1 MIYIPKWRPVR
12 RRGSILC
19 AITQH
24 GWKEI
29 SSMKRTTKKTL
40 FVFVLIAAMM
50 LSIFPAAAFAEGAAA
65 VEPAAQTEQQP
76 EKDAAPA
83 AKDDGAK
90 PAEPAKGDG
99 AKPAEP
105 VKDGENKAEPVKN
118 DEKPV
123 VVEGKDGEKPA
134 DPALKDGEEKGEPEE
149 KDDGEEP
156 VKEEEKAQ
164 DEKSAPVV
172 SNADAFVAAVAALQM
187 PEDVKALTDEEC
199 QTLAAQI
206 NNLFVMYSQLSEED
220 LALPEVQAAAAA
232 LNAASAAL
240 DACNTA
246 EVLLSATRANSSV
259 PLTLTV
265 SSYSAPF
272 INGSTGEHTVGSYKA
287 SKYIKRSDVGSDNS
301 SGSATAR
308 FVGSNETGWTL
319 VIDVEVGNYKETW
332 TTNARITNKDM
343 SAATGSVTFG
353 LSFNTAGGT
362 STYIHISGGK
372 DLPAPDVAAILNYDA
387 NGGTGAPDSE
397 SKPGPKGSSATFTVS
412 SITPTRDGYTFKGW
426 NTKADGSGMEYKAGN
441 SISVAY
447 GSTTTLYAQWEETPG
462 PSPDPG
468 GDDDKQEATLVFGPN
483 AGTDTVDNMP
493 SDMTDTPKAGETSVA
508 FPIPTTIPTREGY
521 EVKHWNT
528 KDDDSG
534 DTYERGATINVPVG
548 TTGTLYAIW
557 GDKNPDTDLLETKLI
572 YDANAA
578 DAVNVDPA
586 VVTQNVARG
595 ENAKFT
601 VTSAEPTRDGYTFTG
616 WSDTADGAVAYTSGA
631 IVEVEPGDSKTI
643 YAVWVKN
650 VKLEIIYV
658 GNAPDAANV
667 PAADVKWVAPGESY
681 TFTIANGPTR
691 PGYRFVEW
699 NTADNGTGD
708 SIKPG
713 QTTRLY
719 AGETGYSKTYYA
731 KWEKATDEAALDFE
745 PNANGDTSVGNM
757 PSKMTDTVDKGTN
770 AQFTVPTA
778 PPTRA
783 GYVFKHW
790 NTAVDDSGDT
800 RAPGSTIEV
809 PAGTTTILYAQWATG
824 MNTTLVYDANLGT
837 GAPDAESKDVA
848 GGTDGE
854 FIVSDV
860 EPTRYGYKFVGWT
873 ENSDGSGQKYKNPD
887 TIKIPAGQT
896 KTIYAQWELELTQME
911 VPVTLQV
918 IFNGID
924 SLPTDFAY
932 SVTGADG
939 NVALKGTLTKAGE
952 VAGGTSHMYYYVTD
966 GPVTLDVDRDYT
978 FTFTQR
984 GYQVDGY
991 TWSGNVTET
1000 LTGKVLPENRE
1011 NGLVLTI
1018 VNNYTKEEVTPIDWG
1033 KLGISKSV
1041 SPTGPVKPG
1050 TTLTYTITVT
1060 NNTGADLDSVV
1071 VYDKLDR
1078 HLTFVS
1084 ATGAGSYSTRTCF
1097 WTVAPLANGDS
1108 ATLVIQATVNAGTA
1122 DKTVIYNTASVLAA
1136 SAGNEDL
1143 KVGSGPSASA
1153 NVAVT
1158 NPSSGTWGGTTW
1170 GKGVQTG
1177 DDANL
1182 GLWIAA
1188 MIVSFL
1194 CVAAL
1199 VYVNRK
1205 RIFKGKANNK

>member
-1 MIYIPKWRPVR
+1 MIYIPEWRHVR

-118 DEKPV
+118 DEKSV

-134 DPALKDGEEKGEPEE
+134 DPELKDGEEKGEPEE
-149 KDDGEEP
+149 KNDGEEP
-156 VKEEEKAQ
+156 VKEEENTGAAPKTPEEENG
-164 DEKSAPVV
+164 DEKAEEEKDVPAVSDAVRAFLAAASA
-172 SNADAFVAAVAALQM
+172 FTM
-187 PEDVKALTDEEC
+187 PEDVMALTDEEC

-206 NNLFVMYSQLSEED
+206 NDLFVMYSQLSEED
-220 LALPEVQAAAAA
+220 RALPEVQTVAAA
-232 LNAASAAL
+232 LEAAYGAL
-240 DACNTA
+240 DGNTE

-272 INGSTGEHTVGSYKA
+272 INGGTGEHTVGSYKA
-287 SKYIKRSDVGSDNS
+287 YKNISRSAVGSDNS

-372 DLPAPDVAAILNYDA
+372 DLPKPSPSPSPSPSPTPTPTPIPSSTPTPIPSSTPTPTPSTSPSPAPVVKATLNYDG
-387 NGGTGAPDSE
+387 NGAGVTNVPPSE
-397 SKPGPKGSSATFTVS
+397 SKDVEPNTFAEFTVS
-412 SITPTRDGYTFKGW
+412 STVPERAGYTFKGW
-426 NTKADGSGMEYKAGN
+426 NTEADGSGASYSAGATVKVFAGT
-441 SISVAY
+441 SE
-447 GSTTTLYAQWEETPG
+447 TLYAQWDE
-462 PSPDPG
+462 
-468 GDDDKQEATLVFGPN
+468 DKQEATLVFGPN

-493 SDMTDTPKAGETSVA
+493 SDMTDTPKARETSVA

-521 EVKHWNT
+521 EFKHWNT

-557 GDKNPDTDLLETKLI
+557 GDKSPETDKDYAHLVYDGNGGTDTVTNVPASATS
-572 YDANAA
+572 DAGNVGTNHEFTVS
-578 DAVNVDPA
+578 DAVPV
-586 VVTQNVARG
+586 R
-595 ENAKFT
+595 E
-601 VTSAEPTRDGYTFTG
+601 GYTFKG
-616 WSDTADGAVAYTSGA
+616 WKDDSGKDYKA
-631 IVEVEPGDSKTI
+631 GNTIEVPYGETTTLK
-643 YAVWVKN
+643 AVWVKN
-650 VKLEIIYV
+650 VKLEIIYD
-658 GNAPDAANV
+658 GNAADAENV
-667 PAADVKWVAPGESY
+667 PAADVEWVAPGESY

-713 QTTRLY
+713 QTTLLH

-731 KWEKATDEAALDFE
+731 KWE
-745 PNANGDTSVGNM
+745 P
-757 PSKMTDTVDKGTN
+757 
-770 AQFTVPTA
+770 
-778 PPTRA
+778 
-783 GYVFKHW
+783 
-790 NTAVDDSGDT
+790 
-800 RAPGSTIEV
+800 
-809 PAGTTTILYAQWATG
+809 
-824 MNTTLVYDANLGT
+824 
-837 GAPDAESKDVA
+837 
-848 GGTDGE
+848 
-854 FIVSDV
+854 
-860 EPTRYGYKFVGWT
+860 
-873 ENSDGSGQKYKNPD
+873 
-887 TIKIPAGQT
+887 
-896 KTIYAQWELELTQME
+896 
-911 VPVTLQV
+911 
-918 IFNGID
+918 
-924 SLPTDFAY
+924 
-932 SVTGADG
+932 
-939 NVALKGTLTKAGE
+939 
-952 VAGGTSHMYYYVTD
+952 
-966 GPVTLDVDRDYT
+966 
-978 FTFTQR
+978 
-984 GYQVDGY
+984 
-991 TWSGNVTET
+991 
-1000 LTGKVLPENRE
+1000 
-1011 NGLVLTI
+1011 
-1018 VNNYTKEEVTPIDWG
+1018 EEVTPVDWG

-1097 WTVAPLANGDS
+1097 WTVAPLANGAS
-1108 ATLVIQATVNAGTA
+1108 AALVIQATVNAGTA

-1136 SAGNEDL
+1136 SSGNEDL

-1153 NVAVT
+1153 NAAVT
-1158 NPSSGTWGGTTW
+1158 NPGSGTWGGTTW

>member
-1 MIYIPKWRPVR
+1 MR

-118 DEKPV
+118 DEKSV

-134 DPALKDGEEKGEPEE
+134 DPELKDGEEKGEPEV
-149 KDDGEEP
+149 KNDGEEP
-156 VKEEEKAQ
+156 VKEEENTGAAPKTPEEENG
-164 DEKSAPVV
+164 DEKAEEEKDVPAVSDAVRAFLAAASA
-172 SNADAFVAAVAALQM
+172 FTM
-187 PEDVKALTDEEC
+187 PEDVMALTDEEC

-206 NNLFVMYSQLSEED
+206 NDLFVMYSQLSEED
-220 LALPEVQAAAAA
+220 RALPEVQTVAAA
-232 LNAASAAL
+232 LEAAYGAL
-240 DACNTA
+240 DGNTE

-272 INGSTGEHTVGSYKA
+272 INGGTGEHTVGSYKA

-372 DLPAPDVAAILNYDA
+372 DLPKPSPSPSPSPSPTPTPTPIPSSTPTPIPSSTPTPTPSTSPSPAPVVKATLNYDG
-387 NGGTGAPDSE
+387 NGAGVTNVPPSE
-397 SKPGPKGSSATFTVS
+397 SKDVEPNTFAEFTVS
-412 SITPTRDGYTFKGW
+412 STVPERAGYTFKGW
-426 NTKADGSGMEYKAGN
+426 NTEADGSGASYSAGAT
-441 SISVAY
+441 VKVFA
-447 GSTTTLYAQWEETPG
+447 GTRETLYAQWDE
-462 PSPDPG
+462 
-468 GDDDKQEATLVFGPN
+468 DKQEATLVFGPN
-483 AGTDTVDNMP
+483 AGTDTVNDMP

-521 EVKHWNT
+521 EFKHWNT

-586 VVTQNVARG
+586 VDTKYVARG

-650 VKLEIIYV
+650 VKLEIIYN
-658 GNAPDAANV
+658 GNAADAENV
-667 PAADVKWVAPGESY
+667 PAADVEWVEPNGSFV
-681 TFTIANGPTR
+681 FTIAEGPTR

-713 QTTRLY
+713 QTTLLH
-719 AGETGYSKTYYA
+719 AGEKGYSKTYYA
-731 KWEKATDEAALDFE
+731 KWE
-745 PNANGDTSVGNM
+745 P
-757 PSKMTDTVDKGTN
+757 
-770 AQFTVPTA
+770 
-778 PPTRA
+778 
-783 GYVFKHW
+783 
-790 NTAVDDSGDT
+790 
-800 RAPGSTIEV
+800 
-809 PAGTTTILYAQWATG
+809 
-824 MNTTLVYDANLGT
+824 
-837 GAPDAESKDVA
+837 
-848 GGTDGE
+848 
-854 FIVSDV
+854 
-860 EPTRYGYKFVGWT
+860 
-873 ENSDGSGQKYKNPD
+873 
-887 TIKIPAGQT
+887 
-896 KTIYAQWELELTQME
+896 
-911 VPVTLQV
+911 
-918 IFNGID
+918 
-924 SLPTDFAY
+924 
-932 SVTGADG
+932 
-939 NVALKGTLTKAGE
+939 
-952 VAGGTSHMYYYVTD
+952 
-966 GPVTLDVDRDYT
+966 
-978 FTFTQR
+978 
-984 GYQVDGY
+984 
-991 TWSGNVTET
+991 
-1000 LTGKVLPENRE
+1000 
-1011 NGLVLTI
+1011 
-1018 VNNYTKEEVTPIDWG
+1018 EEVTPVDWG

-1084 ATGAGSYSTRTCF
+1084 ATGTGSYSTLTGF
-1097 WTVAPLANGDS
+1097 WNVGALANGAS
-1108 ATLVIQATVNAGTA
+1108 AALVIKATVNAGTA

-1136 SAGNEDL
+1136 SSGNEAL

-1158 NPSSGTWGGTTW
+1158 NPGSGTWGGTTW

>member
-1 MIYIPKWRPVR
+1 MIYVPEWRHVR

-83 AKDDGAK
+83 ANDDGAK

-118 DEKPV
+118 DEKSV

-134 DPALKDGEEKGEPEE
+134 DPELKDGKEKGEPEV
-149 KDDGEEP
+149 KNDGEEP
-156 VKEEEKAQ
+156 VKEEENTGAAPKTPEEENG
-164 DEKSAPVV
+164 DEKAEEEKDVPAVSDAVRAFLAAASA
-172 SNADAFVAAVAALQM
+172 FTM
-187 PEDVKALTDEEC
+187 PEDVMELTDEEC
-199 QTLAAQI
+199 MTLAAQI
-206 NNLFVMYSQLSEED
+206 KDLFVMYSQLSAED
-220 LALPEVQAAAAA
+220 LALPEVQAAAAV
-232 LNAASAAL
+232 LKAAYDDL
-240 DACNTA
+240 YGNTA
-246 EVLLSATRANSSV
+246 EVLLSATRANTPYNSV
-259 PLTLTV
+259 PLALHV
-265 SSYSAPF
+265 SGNYYSP
-272 INGSTGEHTVGSYKA
+272 STGGHTVKGYDA
-287 SKYIKRSDVGSDNS
+287 TKYIKRTDACSGNDINA

-319 VIDVEVGNYKETW
+319 YIDVVVGNYKATW
-332 TTNARITNKDM
+332 TTNAKIYNKDM
-343 SAATGSVTFG
+343 SKATGSVTFG
-353 LSFNTAGGT
+353 MSWDTSRGT
-362 STYIHISGGK
+362 STSIWIDGAK
-372 DLPAPDVAAILNYDA
+372 DLVNATLKYDG
-387 NGGTGAPDSE
+387 NGGTDTVTDVPNSE
-397 SKPGPKGSSATFTVS
+397 SKSGSKGDNATFTVS
-412 SITPTRDGYTFKGW
+412 STTPTRDGYTFKGW
-426 NTKADGSGMEYKAGN
+426 NTKADGSGTAYEAGKT
-441 SISVAY
+441 ISVAY

-468 GDDDKQEATLVFGPN
+468 GDDDKKETKLEFKPN

-521 EVKHWNT
+521 
-528 KDDDSG
+528 
-534 DTYERGATINVPVG
+534 
-548 TTGTLYAIW
+548 
-557 GDKNPDTDLLETKLI
+557 
-572 YDANAA
+572 
-578 DAVNVDPA
+578 
-586 VVTQNVARG
+586 
-595 ENAKFT
+595 
-601 VTSAEPTRDGYTFTG
+601 
-616 WSDTADGAVAYTSGA
+616 
-631 IVEVEPGDSKTI
+631 
-643 YAVWVKN
+643 
-650 VKLEIIYV
+650 
-658 GNAPDAANV
+658 
-667 PAADVKWVAPGESY
+667 
-681 TFTIANGPTR
+681 
-691 PGYRFVEW
+691 
-699 NTADNGTGD
+699 
-708 SIKPG
+708 
-713 QTTRLY
+713 
-719 AGETGYSKTYYA
+719 
-731 KWEKATDEAALDFE
+731 
-745 PNANGDTSVGNM
+745 
-757 PSKMTDTVDKGTN
+757 
-770 AQFTVPTA
+770 
-778 PPTRA
+778 
-783 GYVFKHW
+783 VFKHW
-790 NTAVDDSGDT
+790 NTAANDSGDT
-800 RAPGSTIEV
+800 REPGSMIEV
-809 PAGTTTILYAQWATG
+809 PAGTTTILYAQWVTG
-824 MNTTLVYDANLGT
+824 MNTTLMYDANHGT
-837 GAPDAESKDVA
+837 GAPNAESKDVA
-848 GGTDGE
+848 EGTDGE
-854 FIVSDV
+854 FIISDV
-860 EPTRYGYKFVGWT
+860 EPTRYGYKFAGWT
-873 ENSDGSGQKYKNPD
+873 ENSDGSGQKYQKDD

-911 VPVTLQV
+911 VPVKLQV
-918 IFNGID
+918 IFNGLD
-924 SLPTDFAY
+924 SLPSDFAY

-1018 VNNYTKEEVTPIDWG
+1018 VNNYTKEEVTPVDWG

-1158 NPSSGTWGGTTW
+1158 NPGSGTWGGTTW

>member
-1 MIYIPKWRPVR
+1 MIYIPKWRHVR

-83 AKDDGAK
+83 ANDDGAK

-118 DEKPV
+118 DEKSV

-156 VKEEEKAQ
+156 VKEEENTGAAPKTPEEENG
-164 DEKSAPVV
+164 DEKAEEEKDVPAVSDAVRAFLAAASA
-172 SNADAFVAAVAALQM
+172 FTM

-206 NNLFVMYSQLSEED
+206 NDLFVMYSQLSEED
-220 LALPEVQAAAAA
+220 RALPEVQAAAAA
-232 LNAASAAL
+232 LKAAYAAL
-240 DACNTA
+240 DARNTA

-287 SKYIKRSDVGSDNS
+287 SKNIKRSDVGSDNS

-343 SAATGSVTFG
+343 SAATGYVTFG
-353 LSFNTAGGT
+353 LSFNTSGGT
-362 STYIHISGGK
+362 SMYIPISGGK
-372 DLPAPDVAAILNYDA
+372 DLPKPSPTPGPTPTPTPIPSSTPTPIPSSTPTPTPSTSPSPAPVVKATLNYDG
-387 NGGTGAPDSE
+387 NGAGVTNVPPSE
-397 SKPGPKGSSATFTVS
+397 SKDVEPNTFAEFTVS
-412 SITPTRDGYTFKGW
+412 STVPERAGYTFKGW
-426 NTKADGSGMEYKAGN
+426 NTKADGSGASYSA
-441 SISVAY
+441 S
-447 GSTTTLYAQWEETPG
+447 
-462 PSPDPG
+462 
-468 GDDDKQEATLVFGPN
+468 ATVKVF
-483 AGTDTVDNMP
+483 AGT
-493 SDMTDTPKAGETSVA
+493 SET
-508 FPIPTTIPTREGY
+508 
-521 EVKHWNT
+521 
-528 KDDDSG
+528 
-534 DTYERGATINVPVG
+534 
-548 TTGTLYAIW
+548 L
-557 GDKNPDTDLLETKLI
+557 
-572 YDANAA
+572 
-578 DAVNVDPA
+578 
-586 VVTQNVARG
+586 
-595 ENAKFT
+595 
-601 VTSAEPTRDGYTFTG
+601 
-616 WSDTADGAVAYTSGA
+616 
-631 IVEVEPGDSKTI
+631 

-650 VKLEIIYV
+650 VKLEIIYN
-658 GNAPDAANV
+658 GNAADAENV
-667 PAADVKWVAPGESY
+667 PAADVKWVEPNGSFV
-681 TFTIANGPTR
+681 FTIAEGPTR

-713 QTTRLY
+713 QTTLLY

-731 KWEKATDEAALDFE
+731 KWEKATDEAALDFD

-757 PSKMTDTVDKGTN
+757 PSKMTDMVDKGTN

-778 PPTRA
+778 PPTRE

-790 NTAVDDSGDT
+790 NTAADDSGDT
-800 RAPGSTIEV
+800 REPGSMIEV
-809 PAGTTTILYAQWATG
+809 PAGTTTILYAQWVTG
-824 MNTTLVYDANLGT
+824 MNTTLMYDANLGT

-848 GGTDGE
+848 EGTDGE

-860 EPTRYGYKFVGWT
+860 EPTRYGYKFAGWT
-873 ENSDGSGQKYKNPD
+873 ENSNGSGQKYQKYD

-952 VAGGTSHMYYYVTD
+952 ALIGTSHAYYYVTD
-966 GPVTLDVDRDYT
+966 APVKLDVDKDYT
-978 FTFTQR
+978 FNFTQS
-984 GYQVDGY
+984 GYQIDGY

-1000 LTGKVLPENRE
+1000 LTGKVLPENEE
-1011 NGLVLTI
+1011 NGLILTI
-1018 VNNYTKEEVTPIDWG
+1018 VNNYTKEEVTPVDWG

-1041 SPTGPVKPG
+1041 SPAGPVKPG

-1084 ATGAGSYSTRTCF
+1084 ATGTGSYSTLTGF
-1097 WTVAPLANGDS
+1097 WNVGALANGAS
-1108 ATLVIQATVNAGTA
+1108 AALVIKATVNAGTA

-1136 SAGNEDL
+1136 SSGNEDL

-1158 NPSSGTWGGTTW
+1158 NPGSGTWGGTTW

>member
-1 MIYIPKWRPVR
+1 MIYIPEWRHVR

-118 DEKPV
+118 DEKSV

-156 VKEEEKAQ
+156 VKEEENTGDAPKTPEEENG
-164 DEKSAPVV
+164 DEKAKDEKDVPAVSDAVRAFLAAASA
-172 SNADAFVAAVAALQM
+172 FTM

-206 NNLFVMYSQLSEED
+206 KDLFVMYLQLSEED
-220 LALPEVQAAAAA
+220 LALPEVQAAAAV
-232 LNAASAAL
+232 LNAAYAAL
-240 DACNTA
+240 DARNTA

-272 INGSTGEHTVGSYKA
+272 INGGTGEHTVGSYKA
-287 SKYIKRSDVGSDNS
+287 YKNISRSAVGSDNS

-372 DLPAPDVAAILNYDA
+372 DLPKPSPSPSPSPSPTPTPTPIPSSTPTPTPSTSPSPAPVVKATLNYDG
-387 NGGTGAPDSE
+387 NGAGVTNVPPSE
-397 SKPGPKGSSATFTVS
+397 SKDVEPNTFAEFTVS
-412 SITPTRDGYTFKGW
+412 STVPERAGYTFKGW
-426 NTKADGSGMEYKAGN
+426 NTKADGSGLSYSAGDTVKVFAGT
-441 SISVAY
+441 SE
-447 GSTTTLYAQWEETPG
+447 TLYAQWDE
-462 PSPDPG
+462 
-468 GDDDKQEATLVFGPN
+468 DKQEATLVFGPN

-521 EVKHWNT
+521 EFKHWNT

-534 DTYERGATINVPVG
+534 DTYERGATIDVPVG

-557 GDKNPDTDLLETKLI
+557 GDKSPETDKDYAHLVYDGNGGTDTVTNVPASATS
-572 YDANAA
+572 DAGNVGTNHEFTVS
-578 DAVNVDPA
+578 DAVPV
-586 VVTQNVARG
+586 R
-595 ENAKFT
+595 E
-601 VTSAEPTRDGYTFTG
+601 GYTFKG
-616 WSDTADGAVAYTSGA
+616 WKDDNGKDYKAGNT
-631 IVEVEPGDSKTI
+631 IEVPYGETTTLK
-643 YAVWVKN
+643 AQWVKN
-650 VKLEIIYV
+650 VTLEIIYD

-713 QTTRLY
+713 QTTLLH

-731 KWEKATDEAALDFE
+731 KWE
-745 PNANGDTSVGNM
+745 P
-757 PSKMTDTVDKGTN
+757 
-770 AQFTVPTA
+770 
-778 PPTRA
+778 
-783 GYVFKHW
+783 
-790 NTAVDDSGDT
+790 
-800 RAPGSTIEV
+800 
-809 PAGTTTILYAQWATG
+809 
-824 MNTTLVYDANLGT
+824 
-837 GAPDAESKDVA
+837 
-848 GGTDGE
+848 
-854 FIVSDV
+854 
-860 EPTRYGYKFVGWT
+860 
-873 ENSDGSGQKYKNPD
+873 
-887 TIKIPAGQT
+887 
-896 KTIYAQWELELTQME
+896 
-911 VPVTLQV
+911 
-918 IFNGID
+918 
-924 SLPTDFAY
+924 
-932 SVTGADG
+932 
-939 NVALKGTLTKAGE
+939 
-952 VAGGTSHMYYYVTD
+952 
-966 GPVTLDVDRDYT
+966 
-978 FTFTQR
+978 
-984 GYQVDGY
+984 
-991 TWSGNVTET
+991 
-1000 LTGKVLPENRE
+1000 
-1011 NGLVLTI
+1011 
-1018 VNNYTKEEVTPIDWG
+1018 EEVTPVDWG

-1060 NNTGADLDSVV
+1060 NNTGADLNSVV

-1084 ATGAGSYSTRTCF
+1084 ATGAGSYSTLTDF
-1097 WTVAPLANGDS
+1097 WNVGALANGAS
-1108 ATLVIQATVNAGTA
+1108 AALVIKATVNAGTA

-1136 SAGNEDL
+1136 SSGNEDL

-1158 NPSSGTWGGTTW
+1158 NPGSGTWGGTTW

>member
-1 MIYIPKWRPVR
+1 MIYIPEWRHVR

-118 DEKPV
+118 DEKSV

-134 DPALKDGEEKGEPEE
+134 DPELKDGEEKGEPEE
-149 KDDGEEP
+149 KNDGEEP

-164 DEKSAPVV
+164 DEKNAPVV

-187 PEDVKALTDEEC
+187 PEDVMALTDEEC

-206 NNLFVMYSQLSEED
+206 NDLFVMYLQLSEED
-220 LALPEVQAAAAA
+220 LALPEVQAAAAV
-232 LNAASAAL
+232 LNAAYAAL
-240 DACNTA
+240 DARNTA
-246 EVLLSATRANSSV
+246 EVLAEYNSI
-259 PLTLTV
+259 PLNLTV
-265 SSYSAPF
+265 TCYGAPF
-272 INGSTGEHTVGSYKA
+272 ISGSTGQHTVKEYYHTEHITRDAAGS
-287 SKYIKRSDVGSDNS
+287 RNP
-301 SGSATAR
+301 SGSATGR
-308 FVGSNETGWTL
+308 FIGSNETGWTL
-319 VIDVEVGNYKETW
+319 VIDIAVGNYKTTV

-343 SAATGSVTFG
+343 SAATGTITFG
-353 LSFNTAGGT
+353 MSFGTAGGVGT
-362 STYIHISGGK
+362 TIRIRGAK
-372 DLPAPDVAAILNYDA
+372 DLPKPSPTPSPTPTPTPTPTPIPSSTPTPIPSSTPTPTPSTSPSPAPVVKATLNYDG
-387 NGGTGAPDSE
+387 NGAGVTNVPPSE
-397 SKPGPKGSSATFTVS
+397 SKDVEPNTFAEFTVS
-412 SITPTRDGYTFKGW
+412 STVPERAGYTFKGW
-426 NTKADGSGMEYKAGN
+426 NTKADGSGASYSAGATVKVFAGT
-441 SISVAY
+441 SE
-447 GSTTTLYAQWEETPG
+447 TLYAQWDE
-462 PSPDPG
+462 
-468 GDDDKQEATLVFGPN
+468 DKQEATLVFGPN
-483 AGTDTVDNMP
+483 AGTDTVDNMR

-508 FPIPTTIPTREGY
+508 FPIPTTIPTRERY
-521 EVKHWNT
+521 EFKHWNT

-557 GDKNPDTDLLETKLI
+557 GDKSPDTDLLETKLI

-713 QTTRLY
+713 QTTLLH

-731 KWEKATDEAALDFE
+731 KWE
-745 PNANGDTSVGNM
+745 P
-757 PSKMTDTVDKGTN
+757 
-770 AQFTVPTA
+770 
-778 PPTRA
+778 
-783 GYVFKHW
+783 
-790 NTAVDDSGDT
+790 
-800 RAPGSTIEV
+800 
-809 PAGTTTILYAQWATG
+809 
-824 MNTTLVYDANLGT
+824 
-837 GAPDAESKDVA
+837 
-848 GGTDGE
+848 
-854 FIVSDV
+854 
-860 EPTRYGYKFVGWT
+860 
-873 ENSDGSGQKYKNPD
+873 
-887 TIKIPAGQT
+887 
-896 KTIYAQWELELTQME
+896 
-911 VPVTLQV
+911 
-918 IFNGID
+918 
-924 SLPTDFAY
+924 
-932 SVTGADG
+932 
-939 NVALKGTLTKAGE
+939 
-952 VAGGTSHMYYYVTD
+952 
-966 GPVTLDVDRDYT
+966 
-978 FTFTQR
+978 
-984 GYQVDGY
+984 
-991 TWSGNVTET
+991 
-1000 LTGKVLPENRE
+1000 
-1011 NGLVLTI
+1011 
-1018 VNNYTKEEVTPIDWG
+1018 EEVTPVDWG

-1041 SPTGPVKPG
+1041 SPTGPVKLG

-1084 ATGAGSYSTRTCF
+1084 ATGAGSYSTLTDF
-1097 WTVAPLANGDS
+1097 WNVGALANGAS
-1108 ATLVIQATVNAGTA
+1108 AALVIKATVNAGTA

-1136 SAGNEDL
+1136 SSGNEDL

-1158 NPSSGTWGGTTW
+1158 NPGSGTWGGTTW

>member
-1 MIYIPKWRPVR
+1 
-12 RRGSILC
+12 
-19 AITQH
+19 
-24 GWKEI
+24 
-29 SSMKRTTKKTL
+29 MKRTTKKTL

-118 DEKPV
+118 DEKSV

-156 VKEEEKAQ
+156 VKEEENTGAAPKTPEEENG
-164 DEKSAPVV
+164 DEKAEEEKDVPAVSDAVRAFLAAASA
-172 SNADAFVAAVAALQM
+172 FTM
-187 PEDVKALTDEEC
+187 PEDVMALTDEEC

-206 NNLFVMYSQLSEED
+206 NDLFAMYLQLSEED
-220 LALPEVQAAAAA
+220 LALPEVQAAAAV
-232 LNAASAAL
+232 LKAAYDDL
-240 DACNTA
+240 YGNTA

-272 INGSTGEHTVGSYKA
+272 INGGTGEHTVGSYKA
-287 SKYIKRSDVGSDNS
+287 SKYIQRSDVGSDNS

-319 VIDVEVGNYKETW
+319 VIDVVVGNYKETW

-372 DLPAPDVAAILNYDA
+372 DLPKPSPTPGPTPTPTPTPTPIPSSTPTPIPSSTPTPTPSTSPSPAPVVKATLNYDG
-387 NGGTGAPDSE
+387 NGAGVTNVPPSE
-397 SKPGPKGSSATFTVS
+397 SKDVEPNTLAEFTVS
-412 SITPTRDGYTFKGW
+412 STVPERAGYTFKGW
-426 NTKADGSGMEYKAGN
+426 NTKADGSGLSYSAGDTVKVFAGT
-441 SISVAY
+441 SE
-447 GSTTTLYAQWEETPG
+447 TLYAQWDE
-462 PSPDPG
+462 
-468 GDDDKQEATLVFGPN
+468 DKQEATLVFGPN

-521 EVKHWNT
+521 EFKHWNT

-534 DTYERGATINVPVG
+534 DMYERGATINVPVG

-557 GDKNPDTDLLETKLI
+557 GDKNPDSDLLETKLI

-586 VVTQNVARG
+586 VDTKYVARG

-650 VKLEIIYV
+650 VKLEIIYN
-658 GNAPDAANV
+658 GNAADAENV
-667 PAADVKWVAPGESY
+667 PAADVEWVEPNGSFV
-681 TFTIANGPTR
+681 FTIAEGPTR

-699 NTADNGTGD
+699 NTAENGTGD

-713 QTTRLY
+713 QTTLLH
-719 AGETGYSKTYYA
+719 AGEKGYSKTYYA
-731 KWEKATDEAALDFE
+731 KWE
-745 PNANGDTSVGNM
+745 P
-757 PSKMTDTVDKGTN
+757 
-770 AQFTVPTA
+770 
-778 PPTRA
+778 
-783 GYVFKHW
+783 
-790 NTAVDDSGDT
+790 
-800 RAPGSTIEV
+800 
-809 PAGTTTILYAQWATG
+809 
-824 MNTTLVYDANLGT
+824 
-837 GAPDAESKDVA
+837 
-848 GGTDGE
+848 
-854 FIVSDV
+854 
-860 EPTRYGYKFVGWT
+860 
-873 ENSDGSGQKYKNPD
+873 
-887 TIKIPAGQT
+887 
-896 KTIYAQWELELTQME
+896 
-911 VPVTLQV
+911 
-918 IFNGID
+918 
-924 SLPTDFAY
+924 
-932 SVTGADG
+932 
-939 NVALKGTLTKAGE
+939 
-952 VAGGTSHMYYYVTD
+952 
-966 GPVTLDVDRDYT
+966 
-978 FTFTQR
+978 
-984 GYQVDGY
+984 
-991 TWSGNVTET
+991 
-1000 LTGKVLPENRE
+1000 
-1011 NGLVLTI
+1011 
-1018 VNNYTKEEVTPIDWG
+1018 EEVTPIDWG

-1097 WTVAPLANGDS
+1097 WTVAPLANGAS
-1108 ATLVIQATVNAGTA
+1108 AALVIKATVNAGTA

-1136 SAGNEDL
+1136 SSGNEDL

-1158 NPSSGTWGGTTW
+1158 NPGSGTWGGTTW

>member
-1 MIYIPKWRPVR
+1 MIYIPEWRHVR

-118 DEKPV
+118 DEKSV

-134 DPALKDGEEKGEPEE
+134 DPELKDGEEKGEPEV
-149 KDDGEEP
+149 KNDGEEP

-164 DEKSAPVV
+164 DEKNAPVV

-187 PEDVKALTDEEC
+187 PKDVKALTDEEC

-206 NNLFVMYSQLSEED
+206 NNLFVMYSKLSEED
-220 LALPEVQAAAAA
+220 LALPEVQAAAAV

-319 VIDVEVGNYKETW
+319 VIDVEVGNYKATW

-343 SAATGSVTFG
+343 SAATGYITFG
-353 LSFNTAGGT
+353 LSFSTSGGT
-362 STYIHISGGK
+362 SMYIPISGGK

-397 SKPGPKGSSATFTVS
+397 SESGPKGSSATFTVS
-412 SITPTRDGYTFKGW
+412 SITPTRENYTFKGW
-426 NTKADGSGMEYKAGN
+426 NTKADGSGTAYEAGKT
-441 SISVAY
+441 ISVAY

-468 GDDDKQEATLVFGPN
+468 GDDDKKETKLEFKPN

-521 EVKHWNT
+521 EFKHWNT

-557 GDKNPDTDLLETKLI
+557 GYKNPDTDLLETKLI

-578 DAVNVDPA
+578 DAVNVAPA

-595 ENAKFT
+595 EKAQFI
-601 VTSAEPTRDGYTFTG
+601 VTSDKPTRPGYTFAG
-616 WSDTADGAVAYTSGA
+616 WSIIPDAEVAYNPDSV
-631 IVEVEPGDSKTI
+631 VEVEAGAEMI
-643 YAVWVKN
+643 LYAVWVKN

-713 QTTRLY
+713 QTTLLH
-719 AGETGYSKTYYA
+719 AGEKGYSKTYYA
-731 KWEKATDEAALDFE
+731 KWE
-745 PNANGDTSVGNM
+745 P
-757 PSKMTDTVDKGTN
+757 
-770 AQFTVPTA
+770 
-778 PPTRA
+778 
-783 GYVFKHW
+783 
-790 NTAVDDSGDT
+790 
-800 RAPGSTIEV
+800 
-809 PAGTTTILYAQWATG
+809 
-824 MNTTLVYDANLGT
+824 
-837 GAPDAESKDVA
+837 
-848 GGTDGE
+848 
-854 FIVSDV
+854 
-860 EPTRYGYKFVGWT
+860 
-873 ENSDGSGQKYKNPD
+873 
-887 TIKIPAGQT
+887 
-896 KTIYAQWELELTQME
+896 
-911 VPVTLQV
+911 
-918 IFNGID
+918 
-924 SLPTDFAY
+924 
-932 SVTGADG
+932 
-939 NVALKGTLTKAGE
+939 
-952 VAGGTSHMYYYVTD
+952 
-966 GPVTLDVDRDYT
+966 
-978 FTFTQR
+978 
-984 GYQVDGY
+984 
-991 TWSGNVTET
+991 
-1000 LTGKVLPENRE
+1000 
-1011 NGLVLTI
+1011 
-1018 VNNYTKEEVTPIDWG
+1018 EEVTPVDWG

-1158 NPSSGTWGGTTW
+1158 NPGSGTWGGTTW

>member
-1 MIYIPKWRPVR
+1 MR

-90 PAEPAKGDG
+90 PAEP
-99 AKPAEP
+99 

-123 VVEGKDGEKPA
+123 VVEVKDGEKPA
-134 DPALKDGEEKGEPEE
+134 DPETKDGYEKKGEP
-149 KDDGEEP
+149 KVKNDGEEP
-156 VKEEEKAQ
+156 VKEEENTGAAPKTPEEENG
-164 DEKSAPVV
+164 DEKAEEEKDVPAVSDAVRAFLAAASA
-172 SNADAFVAAVAALQM
+172 FTM
-187 PEDVKALTDEEC
+187 PEDVMALTDEEC
-199 QTLAAQI
+199 KALAAQI
-206 NNLFVMYSQLSEED
+206 NELFVMYSQLSEED
-220 LALPEVQAAAAA
+220 LALPEVQTVAAA
-232 LNAASAAL
+232 LEAAYGAL
-240 DACNTA
+240 DARNTA
-246 EVLLSATRANSSV
+246 EVLAEYNSI
-259 PLTLTV
+259 PLNLTV
-265 SSYSAPF
+265 TCYGAPF
-272 INGSTGEHTVGSYKA
+272 ISGSTGQHTVKEYYHTEHITRDAAGS
-287 SKYIKRSDVGSDNS
+287 RNP
-301 SGSATAR
+301 SGSATGR
-308 FVGSNETGWTL
+308 FIGSNETGWTL
-319 VIDVEVGNYKETW
+319 VIDIAVGNYKTTV

-343 SAATGSVTFG
+343 SAATGTITFG
-353 LSFNTAGGT
+353 MSFGTAGGVGT
-362 STYIHISGGK
+362 TIRIRGAK
-372 DLPAPDVAAILNYDA
+372 DLPKPSPTPSPTPTPTPTPTPIPSSTPTPTPSTSPSPAPVVKATLNYDG
-387 NGGTGAPDSE
+387 NGAGVTNVPPSE
-397 SKPGPKGSSATFTVS
+397 SKDVEPNTFAEFTVS
-412 SITPTRDGYTFKGW
+412 STVPERAGYTFKGW
-426 NTKADGSGMEYKAGN
+426 NTKADGSGASYSAGATVKVFAGT
-441 SISVAY
+441 SE
-447 GSTTTLYAQWEETPG
+447 TLYAQWDE
-462 PSPDPG
+462 
-468 GDDDKQEATLVFGPN
+468 DKQEATLVFGPN

-521 EVKHWNT
+521 EFKHWNT

-595 ENAKFT
+595 EKAQFI
-601 VTSAEPTRDGYTFTG
+601 VTSDKPTRPGYTFAG
-616 WSDTADGAVAYTSGA
+616 WSIIPDAEVAYNPDSV
-631 IVEVEPGDSKTI
+631 VEVEAGAEMI
-643 YAVWVKN
+643 LYAVWVKN
-650 VKLEIIYV
+650 VKLEIIYN

-667 PAADVKWVAPGESY
+667 PAADVEWVEPNGSFV
-681 TFTIANGPTR
+681 FTIANGPTR

-713 QTTRLY
+713 QTTLLH

-731 KWEKATDEAALDFE
+731 KWE
-745 PNANGDTSVGNM
+745 P
-757 PSKMTDTVDKGTN
+757 
-770 AQFTVPTA
+770 
-778 PPTRA
+778 
-783 GYVFKHW
+783 
-790 NTAVDDSGDT
+790 
-800 RAPGSTIEV
+800 
-809 PAGTTTILYAQWATG
+809 
-824 MNTTLVYDANLGT
+824 
-837 GAPDAESKDVA
+837 
-848 GGTDGE
+848 
-854 FIVSDV
+854 
-860 EPTRYGYKFVGWT
+860 
-873 ENSDGSGQKYKNPD
+873 
-887 TIKIPAGQT
+887 
-896 KTIYAQWELELTQME
+896 
-911 VPVTLQV
+911 
-918 IFNGID
+918 
-924 SLPTDFAY
+924 
-932 SVTGADG
+932 
-939 NVALKGTLTKAGE
+939 
-952 VAGGTSHMYYYVTD
+952 
-966 GPVTLDVDRDYT
+966 
-978 FTFTQR
+978 
-984 GYQVDGY
+984 
-991 TWSGNVTET
+991 
-1000 LTGKVLPENRE
+1000 
-1011 NGLVLTI
+1011 
-1018 VNNYTKEEVTPIDWG
+1018 EEVTPVDWG

-1097 WTVAPLANGDS
+1097 WTVAPLANGAS
-1108 ATLVIQATVNAGTA
+1108 AALVIKATVNAGTA

-1158 NPSSGTWGGTTW
+1158 NPGSGTWGGTTW

>member
-1 MIYIPKWRPVR
+1 MIYIPEWRHVR

-83 AKDDGAK
+83 ANDDGAK
-90 PAEPAKGDG
+90 PAEPAKDDG

-118 DEKPV
+118 DEKSV

-134 DPALKDGEEKGEPEE
+134 DPELKDGEEKGEPEE

-164 DEKSAPVV
+164 DEKNAPVV

-206 NNLFVMYSQLSEED
+206 NNLFVMYLQLSEED
-220 LALPEVQAAAAA
+220 LALPEVQAAAAV
-232 LNAASAAL
+232 LNAAYAAL
-240 DACNTA
+240 DARNTA
-246 EVLLSATRANSSV
+246 EVLAEYNSI
-259 PLTLTV
+259 PLNLTV
-265 SSYSAPF
+265 TCCGAPF
-272 INGSTGEHTVGSYKA
+272 ISGSTGQHTVKEYYHTEHITRDAAGS
-287 SKYIKRSDVGSDNS
+287 RNP
-301 SGSATAR
+301 SGSATGR
-308 FVGSNETGWTL
+308 FIGSNETGWTL
-319 VIDVEVGNYKETW
+319 VIDIAVGNYKTTV

-343 SAATGSVTFG
+343 SAATGTITFG
-353 LSFNTAGGT
+353 MSFATAGGVGT
-362 STYIHISGGK
+362 TIRISGAK

-397 SKPGPKGSSATFTVS
+397 SKSGPKGSSATFTVS
-412 SITPTRDGYTFKGW
+412 SITPTRENYTFKGW
-426 NTKADGSGMEYKAGN
+426 NTKADGSGTAYEAGKT
-441 SISVAY
+441 ISVAY

-468 GDDDKQEATLVFGPN
+468 GDDDKKETKLEFKPN

-521 EVKHWNT
+521 EFKHWNT

-557 GDKNPDTDLLETKLI
+557 GDKNPDIDLLETKLI
-572 YDANAA
+572 YDANAK
-578 DAVNVDPA
+578 DAVNVAPA

-595 ENAKFT
+595 EKAQFI
-601 VTSAEPTRDGYTFTG
+601 VTSDKPTRPGYTFAG
-616 WSDTADGAVAYTSGA
+616 WSIIPDAEVAYNPDSV
-631 IVEVEPGDSKTI
+631 VEVEAGAEMI
-643 YAVWVKN
+643 LYAVWVKN
-650 VKLEIIYV
+650 VKLEIIYD

-699 NTADNGTGD
+699 NTAENGTGD

-713 QTTRLY
+713 QTTLLH

-731 KWEKATDEAALDFE
+731 
-745 PNANGDTSVGNM
+745 
-757 PSKMTDTVDKGTN
+757 
-770 AQFTVPTA
+770 
-778 PPTRA
+778 
-783 GYVFKHW
+783 
-790 NTAVDDSGDT
+790 
-800 RAPGSTIEV
+800 
-809 PAGTTTILYAQWATG
+809 
-824 MNTTLVYDANLGT
+824 
-837 GAPDAESKDVA
+837 
-848 GGTDGE
+848 
-854 FIVSDV
+854 
-860 EPTRYGYKFVGWT
+860 
-873 ENSDGSGQKYKNPD
+873 
-887 TIKIPAGQT
+887 
-896 KTIYAQWELELTQME
+896 QWE
-911 VPVTLQV
+911 P
-918 IFNGID
+918 
-924 SLPTDFAY
+924 
-932 SVTGADG
+932 
-939 NVALKGTLTKAGE
+939 
-952 VAGGTSHMYYYVTD
+952 
-966 GPVTLDVDRDYT
+966 
-978 FTFTQR
+978 
-984 GYQVDGY
+984 
-991 TWSGNVTET
+991 
-1000 LTGKVLPENRE
+1000 
-1011 NGLVLTI
+1011 
-1018 VNNYTKEEVTPIDWG
+1018 EEVTPVDWG

-1084 ATGAGSYSTRTCF
+1084 ATGAGSYSTLTGF
-1097 WTVAPLANGDS
+1097 WNVGALANGAS
-1108 ATLVIQATVNAGTA
+1108 AALVIKATVNAGTA

-1136 SAGNEDL
+1136 SSGNEDL

-1158 NPSSGTWGGTTW
+1158 NPGSGTWGGTTW

>member
-1 MIYIPKWRPVR
+1 
-12 RRGSILC
+12 
-19 AITQH
+19 
-24 GWKEI
+24 
-29 SSMKRTTKKTL
+29 MK
-40 FVFVLIAAMM
+40 
-50 LSIFPAAAFAEGAAA
+50 
-65 VEPAAQTEQQP
+65 
-76 EKDAAPA
+76 
-83 AKDDGAK
+83 
-90 PAEPAKGDG
+90 
-99 AKPAEP
+99 
-105 VKDGENKAEPVKN
+105 N
-118 DEKPV
+118 
-123 VVEGKDGEKPA
+123 
-134 DPALKDGEEKGEPEE
+134 
-149 KDDGEEP
+149 DGEEP
-156 VKEEEKAQ
+156 VKEEENTGAAPKTPEEENG
-164 DEKSAPVV
+164 DEKAKDEKDVPAVSDAARAFLAAASA
-172 SNADAFVAAVAALQM
+172 FTM
-187 PEDVKALTDEEC
+187 PEDVMVLTDEEC

-206 NNLFVMYSQLSEED
+206 NDLFVMYSQLSEED
-220 LALPEVQAAAAA
+220 RALPEVQAAAAA
-232 LNAASAAL
+232 LKAAYAAL
-240 DACNTA
+240 DARNTA

-272 INGSTGEHTVGSYKA
+272 INGSTGKHDVGSYKA

-332 TTNARITNKDM
+332 TTNAKITNKDM

-362 STYIHISGGK
+362 SMYIPISGGK

-397 SKPGPKGSSATFTVS
+397 SKSGPKGSSATFTVSS

-426 NTKADGSGMEYKAGN
+426 NTDPSGNGTAYEAGKT
-441 SISVAY
+441 ISVAY
-447 GSTTTLYAQWEETPG
+447 GSTTTLYAQWEEKSDPG
-462 PSPDPG
+462 P
-468 GDDDKQEATLVFGPN
+468 
-483 AGTDTVDNMP
+483 
-493 SDMTDTPKAGETSVA
+493 
-508 FPIPTTIPTREGY
+508 
-521 EVKHWNT
+521 
-528 KDDDSG
+528 
-534 DTYERGATINVPVG
+534 
-548 TTGTLYAIW
+548 
-557 GDKNPDTDLLETKLI
+557 NPPTDLLETKLI

-586 VVTQNVARG
+586 VVTQNVAHG
-595 ENAKFT
+595 EKAQFI
-601 VTSAEPTRDGYTFTG
+601 VTSDKPTRPGYTFAG
-616 WSDTADGAVAYTSGA
+616 WSIIPDAEVAYNPDSV
-631 IVEVEPGDSKTI
+631 VEVEAGAEITI

-650 VKLEIIYV
+650 VKLEIIYN

-713 QTTRLY
+713 QTTLLH

-783 GYVFKHW
+783 GYVFKYW
-790 NTAVDDSGDT
+790 NTAANDSGDKSN
-800 RAPGSTIEV
+800 PGDQIEV

-824 MNTTLVYDANLGT
+824 MNTTLMYDANHGT

-848 GGTDGE
+848 EGTDGE
-854 FIVSDV
+854 FIVSSV

-896 KTIYAQWELELTQME
+896 KTLFAQWELELTQME
-911 VPVTLQV
+911 VPVKLQV

-952 VAGGTSHMYYYVTD
+952 ALVGTSHAYYYVTD
-966 GPVTLDVDRDYT
+966 APVKLDVDKDYT
-978 FTFTQR
+978 FNFTQS
-984 GYQVDGY
+984 GYQIDGY

-1000 LTGKVLPENRE
+1000 LTGKVLPENKE
-1011 NGLVLTI
+1011 NGLILTI
-1018 VNNYTKEEVTPIDWG
+1018 VNNYTKEEVTPVDWG

-1041 SPTGPVKPG
+1041 SPAGPVKPG

-1060 NNTGADLDSVV
+1060 NNTGADLDSVL

-1084 ATGAGSYSTRTCF
+1084 ATGAGSYSTLTGF
-1097 WTVAPLANGDS
+1097 WNVGALANGAS
-1108 ATLVIQATVNAGTA
+1108 AALVIKATVKAGTA
-1122 DKTVIYNTASVLAA
+1122 DKTVIYNTASVFAA
-1136 SAGNEDL
+1136 SSGNEDL

-1158 NPSSGTWGGTTW
+1158 NPGSSGIWGGTTW

>member
-1 MIYIPKWRPVR
+1 MIHIPKWRHVR
-12 RRGSILC
+12 RSGSILC

-40 FVFVLIAAMM
+40 FVFVLIAAIM

-118 DEKPV
+118 DEKSV

-134 DPALKDGEEKGEPEE
+134 DPELKDGDEKGEPEV
-149 KDDGEEP
+149 KNDGEEP
-156 VKEEEKAQ
+156 VKEEENTGAAPKTPEEENG
-164 DEKSAPVV
+164 DEKAEEEKDVPAVSDAVRAFLAAASA
-172 SNADAFVAAVAALQM
+172 FTM
-187 PEDVKALTDEEC
+187 PEDVMALTDEEC

-206 NNLFVMYSQLSEED
+206 NDLFVMYSQLSEED
-220 LALPEVQAAAAA
+220 RALPEVQTVAAA
-232 LNAASAAL
+232 LEAAYGAL
-240 DACNTA
+240 DGNTE

-287 SKYIKRSDVGSDNS
+287 SKYIQRSDVGSDNS

-319 VIDVEVGNYKETW
+319 VIDVVIGNYKETW
-332 TTNARITNKDM
+332 TTNAKITNKDM

-372 DLPAPDVAAILNYDA
+372 DLPKPSPTPGPTPTPTPIPSSTPTPTPSTSPSPAPVVKATLNYDG
-387 NGGTGAPDSE
+387 NGAGVTNVPPSE
-397 SKPGPKGSSATFTVS
+397 SKDVEPNTFAEFTVS
-412 SITPTRDGYTFKGW
+412 STVPERAGYTFKGW
-426 NTKADGSGMEYKAGN
+426 NTKADGSGASYSAGATVKVFAGT
-441 SISVAY
+441 SE
-447 GSTTTLYAQWEETPG
+447 TLYAQWDE
-462 PSPDPG
+462 
-468 GDDDKQEATLVFGPN
+468 DKQEATLVFGPN

-521 EVKHWNT
+521 EFKHWNT

-534 DTYERGATINVPVG
+534 DMYERGATINVPVG

-586 VVTQNVARG
+586 VVTKNVARG
-595 ENAKFT
+595 EKAQFI
-601 VTSAEPTRDGYTFTG
+601 VTSDKPTRPGYTFAG
-616 WSDTADGAVAYTSGA
+616 WSIIPDAEVAYNPDSV
-631 IVEVEPGDSKTI
+631 VEVEAGAEMI
-643 YAVWVKN
+643 LYAVWVKN
-650 VKLEIIYV
+650 VKLEIIYN
-658 GNAPDAANV
+658 GNAADAENV
-667 PAADVKWVAPGESY
+667 PAADVEWVAPGESY

-713 QTTRLY
+713 QTTLLH

-731 KWEKATDEAALDFE
+731 KWE
-745 PNANGDTSVGNM
+745 P
-757 PSKMTDTVDKGTN
+757 
-770 AQFTVPTA
+770 
-778 PPTRA
+778 
-783 GYVFKHW
+783 
-790 NTAVDDSGDT
+790 
-800 RAPGSTIEV
+800 
-809 PAGTTTILYAQWATG
+809 
-824 MNTTLVYDANLGT
+824 
-837 GAPDAESKDVA
+837 
-848 GGTDGE
+848 
-854 FIVSDV
+854 
-860 EPTRYGYKFVGWT
+860 
-873 ENSDGSGQKYKNPD
+873 
-887 TIKIPAGQT
+887 
-896 KTIYAQWELELTQME
+896 
-911 VPVTLQV
+911 
-918 IFNGID
+918 
-924 SLPTDFAY
+924 
-932 SVTGADG
+932 
-939 NVALKGTLTKAGE
+939 
-952 VAGGTSHMYYYVTD
+952 
-966 GPVTLDVDRDYT
+966 
-978 FTFTQR
+978 
-984 GYQVDGY
+984 
-991 TWSGNVTET
+991 
-1000 LTGKVLPENRE
+1000 
-1011 NGLVLTI
+1011 
-1018 VNNYTKEEVTPIDWG
+1018 EEVTPVDWG

-1084 ATGAGSYSTRTCF
+1084 ATGAGSYSTLTGF
-1097 WTVAPLANGDS
+1097 WNVGALANGAS
-1108 ATLVIQATVNAGTA
+1108 AALVIKATVNAGTA
-1122 DKTVIYNTASVLAA
+1122 DKTVIYNMASVLAA
-1136 SAGNEDL
+1136 SSGNEDL

-1158 NPSSGTWGGTTW
+1158 NPGSGTWGSTTW

>member
-1 MIYIPKWRPVR
+1 MIYIPEWRHVR

-76 EKDAAPA
+76 EKDTAPA

-118 DEKPV
+118 DEKSV

-134 DPALKDGEEKGEPEE
+134 DPALKDGEEKGEPEV
-149 KDDGEEP
+149 KNDGEEP
-156 VKEEEKAQ
+156 VKEEENTGAAPKTPEEENG
-164 DEKSAPVV
+164 DEKAEEEKDVPAVSDAVRAFLAAASA
-172 SNADAFVAAVAALQM
+172 FTM
-187 PEDVKALTDEEC
+187 PEDVMALTDEEC

-206 NNLFVMYSQLSEED
+206 NDIFVMYSQLSEED
-220 LALPEVQAAAAA
+220 RALPEVQAAAAV
-232 LNAASAAL
+232 LKAACDDL
-240 DACNTA
+240 YGNTA
-246 EVLLSATRANSSV
+246 EVLLSA
-259 PLTLTV
+259 
-265 SSYSAPF
+265 
-272 INGSTGEHTVGSYKA
+272 
-287 SKYIKRSDVGSDNS
+287 
-301 SGSATAR
+301 
-308 FVGSNETGWTL
+308 
-319 VIDVEVGNYKETW
+319 
-332 TTNARITNKDM
+332 
-343 SAATGSVTFG
+343 ATGYVTFG
-353 LSFNTAGGT
+353 LSFNTSGGT
-362 STYIHISGGK
+362 SMYIPISGGK
-372 DLPAPDVAAILNYDA
+372 DLPKPSPSPSPSPTPTPTPIPSSTPTPIPSSTPTPTPSTSPSPAPVVKATLNYDG
-387 NGGTGAPDSE
+387 NGAGVTNVPPSE
-397 SKPGPKGSSATFTVS
+397 SKDVEPNTFAEFTVS
-412 SITPTRDGYTFKGW
+412 STVPERAGYTFKGW
-426 NTKADGSGMEYKAGN
+426 NTKADGSGASYSAGATVKVFAGT
-441 SISVAY
+441 SE
-447 GSTTTLYAQWEETPG
+447 TLYAQWDE
-462 PSPDPG
+462 
-468 GDDDKQEATLVFGPN
+468 DKQEATLVFGPN

-521 EVKHWNT
+521 EFKHWNT

-586 VVTQNVARG
+586 VDTKYVARG

-650 VKLEIIYV
+650 VKLEIIYD

-713 QTTRLY
+713 QTTLLH
-719 AGETGYSKTYYA
+719 AGEKGYSKTYYA
-731 KWEKATDEAALDFE
+731 KWE
-745 PNANGDTSVGNM
+745 P
-757 PSKMTDTVDKGTN
+757 
-770 AQFTVPTA
+770 
-778 PPTRA
+778 
-783 GYVFKHW
+783 
-790 NTAVDDSGDT
+790 
-800 RAPGSTIEV
+800 
-809 PAGTTTILYAQWATG
+809 
-824 MNTTLVYDANLGT
+824 
-837 GAPDAESKDVA
+837 
-848 GGTDGE
+848 
-854 FIVSDV
+854 
-860 EPTRYGYKFVGWT
+860 
-873 ENSDGSGQKYKNPD
+873 
-887 TIKIPAGQT
+887 
-896 KTIYAQWELELTQME
+896 
-911 VPVTLQV
+911 
-918 IFNGID
+918 
-924 SLPTDFAY
+924 
-932 SVTGADG
+932 
-939 NVALKGTLTKAGE
+939 
-952 VAGGTSHMYYYVTD
+952 
-966 GPVTLDVDRDYT
+966 
-978 FTFTQR
+978 
-984 GYQVDGY
+984 
-991 TWSGNVTET
+991 
-1000 LTGKVLPENRE
+1000 
-1011 NGLVLTI
+1011 
-1018 VNNYTKEEVTPIDWG
+1018 EEVTPVDWG

-1084 ATGAGSYSTRTCF
+1084 ATGAGSYSTLTGF
-1097 WTVAPLANGDS
+1097 WNVGALANGAS
-1108 ATLVIQATVNAGTA
+1108 AALVIKATVNAGTA

-1136 SAGNEDL
+1136 SSGNEAL

-1158 NPSSGTWGGTTW
+1158 NPGSGTWGGTTW

>member
-1 MIYIPKWRPVR
+1 MR

-83 AKDDGAK
+83 ANDDGVK
-90 PAEPAKGDG
+90 PAEPAKDDG

-118 DEKPV
+118 DEKSV

-134 DPALKDGEEKGEPEE
+134 DPELKDGGEKGEPEV
-149 KDDGEEP
+149 KNDGEEP
-156 VKEEEKAQ
+156 VKEEENTGAAPKTPEEENG
-164 DEKSAPVV
+164 DEKAEEEKDVPAVSDAVRAFLAAASA
-172 SNADAFVAAVAALQM
+172 FTM
-187 PEDVKALTDEEC
+187 PEDVMALTDEEC

-206 NNLFVMYSQLSEED
+206 NDLFVMYSKLSEED

-232 LNAASAAL
+232 LNAAYAAL
-240 DACNTA
+240 DARNTA

-308 FVGSNETGWTL
+308 FVGSNEAGWTL

-332 TTNARITNKDM
+332 TTNAKITNKDM
-343 SAATGSVTFG
+343 SAATGYVTFG
-353 LSFNTAGGT
+353 LSFNTSGGT
-362 STYIHISGGK
+362 SMYIPISGGK
-372 DLPAPDVAAILNYDA
+372 DLPKPSPTPGPTPTPTPTPTPIPSSTPTPIPSSTPTPTPSTSPSPAPVVKATLNYDG
-387 NGGTGAPDSE
+387 NGAGVTNVPPSE
-397 SKPGPKGSSATFTVS
+397 SKDVEPNTFAEFTVS
-412 SITPTRDGYTFKGW
+412 STVPERAGYTFKGW
-426 NTKADGSGMEYKAGN
+426 NTKADGSGLSYSAGATVKVFADT
-441 SISVAY
+441 SE
-447 GSTTTLYAQWEETPG
+447 TLYAQWDE
-462 PSPDPG
+462 
-468 GDDDKQEATLVFGPN
+468 DKQEATLVFGPN

-521 EVKHWNT
+521 EFKHWNT

-548 TTGTLYAIW
+548 TTVTLYAIW
-557 GDKNPDTDLLETKLI
+557 EGKQPPIDLLETKLV
-572 YDANAA
+572 YDANAN
-578 DAVNVDPA
+578 DATNVDPSEY
-586 VVTQNVARG
+586 VQKVPRG
-595 ENAKFT
+595 GKAQFT
-601 VTSAEPTRDGYTFTG
+601 VISDEPTRPGYTFTG
-616 WSDTADGAVAYTSGA
+616 WSIIPDAEVAYNPDSV
-631 IVEVEPGDSKTI
+631 VEVEAGAEMI
-643 YAVWVKN
+643 LYAVWVKN
-650 VKLEIIYV
+650 VKLEIIYD

-713 QTTRLY
+713 QTTLLH

-731 KWEKATDEAALDFE
+731 KWE
-745 PNANGDTSVGNM
+745 P
-757 PSKMTDTVDKGTN
+757 
-770 AQFTVPTA
+770 
-778 PPTRA
+778 
-783 GYVFKHW
+783 
-790 NTAVDDSGDT
+790 
-800 RAPGSTIEV
+800 
-809 PAGTTTILYAQWATG
+809 
-824 MNTTLVYDANLGT
+824 
-837 GAPDAESKDVA
+837 
-848 GGTDGE
+848 
-854 FIVSDV
+854 
-860 EPTRYGYKFVGWT
+860 
-873 ENSDGSGQKYKNPD
+873 
-887 TIKIPAGQT
+887 
-896 KTIYAQWELELTQME
+896 
-911 VPVTLQV
+911 
-918 IFNGID
+918 
-924 SLPTDFAY
+924 
-932 SVTGADG
+932 
-939 NVALKGTLTKAGE
+939 
-952 VAGGTSHMYYYVTD
+952 
-966 GPVTLDVDRDYT
+966 
-978 FTFTQR
+978 
-984 GYQVDGY
+984 
-991 TWSGNVTET
+991 
-1000 LTGKVLPENRE
+1000 
-1011 NGLVLTI
+1011 
-1018 VNNYTKEEVTPIDWG
+1018 EEVTPVDWG

-1041 SPTGPVKPG
+1041 SPTGPVKLG
-1050 TTLTYTITVT
+1050 TTLTYTVTVT
-1060 NNTGADLDSVV
+1060 NNTGADLDSVL

-1084 ATGAGSYSTRTCF
+1084 ATGAGSYSTLSGF
-1097 WTVAPLANGDS
+1097 WNVGALANGAS
-1108 ATLVIQATVNAGTA
+1108 AALVIKATVKAGTA
-1122 DKTVIYNTASVLAA
+1122 DKTVIYNTASVFAA
-1136 SAGNEDL
+1136 SSGNEDL

-1158 NPSSGTWGGTTW
+1158 NPGSSGIWGGTTW

>member
-1 MIYIPKWRPVR
+1 MIYIPEWRHVR

-83 AKDDGAK
+83 AQDDGAK
-90 PAEPAKGDG
+90 PAEPAKDDG

-118 DEKPV
+118 DEKSV

-134 DPALKDGEEKGEPEE
+134 DPELKDGEEKGEPEV
-149 KDDGEEP
+149 KNDGEEP

-164 DEKSAPVV
+164 DEKNAPVV

-187 PEDVKALTDEEC
+187 PEDVMALTDEEC

-206 NNLFVMYSQLSEED
+206 NELFVMYSKLSEED
-220 LALPEVQAAAAA
+220 LALPEVQAAAAV
-232 LNAASAAL
+232 LNAAYAAL
-240 DACNTA
+240 DARNTA

-265 SSYSAPF
+265 SSYAAPF
-272 INGSTGEHTVGSYKA
+272 ISGSTGEHTVGSYKA

-319 VIDVEVGNYKETW
+319 VIDVVIGNYKETW

-372 DLPAPDVAAILNYDA
+372 DLPKPSPSPSPSPSPTPTPTPIPSSTPTPTPSTSPSPAPVVKATLNYDG
-387 NGGTGAPDSE
+387 NGAGVTNVPPSE
-397 SKPGPKGSSATFTVS
+397 SKDVEPNTFAEFTVS
-412 SITPTRDGYTFKGW
+412 STVPERAGYTFKGW
-426 NTKADGSGMEYKAGN
+426 NTEADGSGASYSASATVKVFAGT
-441 SISVAY
+441 SE
-447 GSTTTLYAQWEETPG
+447 TLYAQWDE
-462 PSPDPG
+462 
-468 GDDDKQEATLVFGPN
+468 DKQEATLVFGPN

-521 EVKHWNT
+521 EFKHLNT

-557 GDKNPDTDLLETKLI
+557 GDKSPETDLLETKLI

-586 VVTQNVARG
+586 VVTQNVERG
-595 ENAKFT
+595 GKAQFI
-601 VTSAEPTRDGYTFTG
+601 VTSDKPTREGYTFAG
-616 WSDTADGAVAYTSGA
+616 WSIIPDAEVAYNPDSV
-631 IVEVEPGDSKTI
+631 VEVEAGAEMI
-643 YAVWVKN
+643 LYAVWVKN
-650 VKLEIIYV
+650 VKLEIIYD

-731 KWEKATDEAALDFE
+731 KWE
-745 PNANGDTSVGNM
+745 P
-757 PSKMTDTVDKGTN
+757 
-770 AQFTVPTA
+770 
-778 PPTRA
+778 
-783 GYVFKHW
+783 
-790 NTAVDDSGDT
+790 
-800 RAPGSTIEV
+800 
-809 PAGTTTILYAQWATG
+809 
-824 MNTTLVYDANLGT
+824 
-837 GAPDAESKDVA
+837 
-848 GGTDGE
+848 
-854 FIVSDV
+854 
-860 EPTRYGYKFVGWT
+860 
-873 ENSDGSGQKYKNPD
+873 
-887 TIKIPAGQT
+887 
-896 KTIYAQWELELTQME
+896 
-911 VPVTLQV
+911 
-918 IFNGID
+918 
-924 SLPTDFAY
+924 
-932 SVTGADG
+932 
-939 NVALKGTLTKAGE
+939 
-952 VAGGTSHMYYYVTD
+952 
-966 GPVTLDVDRDYT
+966 
-978 FTFTQR
+978 
-984 GYQVDGY
+984 
-991 TWSGNVTET
+991 
-1000 LTGKVLPENRE
+1000 
-1011 NGLVLTI
+1011 
-1018 VNNYTKEEVTPIDWG
+1018 EEVTPVDWG

-1041 SPTGPVKPG
+1041 SPTGPVKSG

-1060 NNTGADLDSVV
+1060 NNTGADLNSVL

-1084 ATGAGSYSTRTCF
+1084 ATGAGSYSTLTGF
-1097 WTVAPLANGDS
+1097 WNVGALANGAS
-1108 ATLVIQATVNAGTA
+1108 AALVIKATVKAGTA
-1122 DKTVIYNTASVLAA
+1122 DKTVIYNTASVFAA
-1136 SAGNEDL
+1136 SSGNEDL

-1158 NPSSGTWGGTTW
+1158 NPGSSGIWGGTTW

>member
-1 MIYIPKWRPVR
+1 
-12 RRGSILC
+12 
-19 AITQH
+19 
-24 GWKEI
+24 
-29 SSMKRTTKKTL
+29 MKRTTKKTL

-118 DEKPV
+118 DEKSV

-134 DPALKDGEEKGEPEE
+134 DPALNDGDEKGEPEV
-149 KDDGEEP
+149 KNDGEEP
-156 VKEEEKAQ
+156 VKEEENTGAAPKTPEEENG
-164 DEKSAPVV
+164 DEKAEEEKGVPAVSDAVRAFLAAASA
-172 SNADAFVAAVAALQM
+172 FTM
-187 PEDVKALTDEEC
+187 PEDVMELTDEEC
-199 QTLAAQI
+199 MTLAAQI
-206 NNLFVMYSQLSEED
+206 KDLFVMYSQLSEED

-232 LNAASAAL
+232 LKAAYAAL
-240 DACNTA
+240 DARNTA

-272 INGSTGEHTVGSYKA
+272 INGGTGEHTVGSHKESKYI
-287 SKYIKRSDVGSDNS
+287 KYIKRSDVGSDNS

-308 FVGSNETGWTL
+308 FVGSNEAGWTL
-319 VIDVEVGNYKETW
+319 VIDDEVGNYKETW
-332 TTNARITNKDM
+332 TTNAKITNKDM

-372 DLPAPDVAAILNYDA
+372 DLPKPSPSPSPSPSPTPTPTPIPSPSPTPTPTPIPSSTPTPTPSTSPSPAPVVKATLNYDG

-397 SKPGPKGSSATFTVS
+397 SKSGPQGSSATFTVS
-412 SITPTRDGYTFKGW
+412 SITPTRENYTFKGW
-426 NTKADGSGMEYKAGN
+426 NTKADGSGTAYEAGKT
-441 SISVAY
+441 ISVAY
-447 GSTTTLYAQWEETPG
+447 GSTTTL
-462 PSPDPG
+462 
-468 GDDDKQEATLVFGPN
+468 
-483 AGTDTVDNMP
+483 
-493 SDMTDTPKAGETSVA
+493 
-508 FPIPTTIPTREGY
+508 
-521 EVKHWNT
+521 
-528 KDDDSG
+528 
-534 DTYERGATINVPVG
+534 
-548 TTGTLYAIW
+548 
-557 GDKNPDTDLLETKLI
+557 
-572 YDANAA
+572 
-578 DAVNVDPA
+578 
-586 VVTQNVARG
+586 
-595 ENAKFT
+595 
-601 VTSAEPTRDGYTFTG
+601 
-616 WSDTADGAVAYTSGA
+616 
-631 IVEVEPGDSKTI
+631 
-643 YAVWVKN
+643 
-650 VKLEIIYV
+650 
-658 GNAPDAANV
+658 
-667 PAADVKWVAPGESY
+667 
-681 TFTIANGPTR
+681 
-691 PGYRFVEW
+691 
-699 NTADNGTGD
+699 
-708 SIKPG
+708 
-713 QTTRLY
+713 
-719 AGETGYSKTYYA
+719 
-731 KWEKATDEAALDFE
+731 
-745 PNANGDTSVGNM
+745 
-757 PSKMTDTVDKGTN
+757 
-770 AQFTVPTA
+770 
-778 PPTRA
+778 
-783 GYVFKHW
+783 
-790 NTAVDDSGDT
+790 
-800 RAPGSTIEV
+800 
-809 PAGTTTILYAQWATG
+809 
-824 MNTTLVYDANLGT
+824 
-837 GAPDAESKDVA
+837 
-848 GGTDGE
+848 
-854 FIVSDV
+854 
-860 EPTRYGYKFVGWT
+860 
-873 ENSDGSGQKYKNPD
+873 
-887 TIKIPAGQT
+887 
-896 KTIYAQWELELTQME
+896 YAQWELELTQME

-952 VAGGTSHMYYYVTD
+952 ALVGTSHAYYYVTD
-966 GPVTLDVDRDYT
+966 APVTLDVDKDYT
-978 FTFTQR
+978 FNFTQS
-984 GYQVDGY
+984 GYQIDGY

-1000 LTGKVLPENRE
+1000 LTGKVLPENKE
-1011 NGLVLTI
+1011 NGLILTI
-1018 VNNYTKEEVTPIDWG
+1018 VNNYTKEEVTPVDWG

-1071 VYDKLDR
+1071 VYDALDR

-1084 ATGAGSYSTRTCF
+1084 ATGAGSYSTRTWF

-1158 NPSSGTWGGTTW
+1158 NPGSGTWGGTTW

>member
-1 MIYIPKWRPVR
+1 MIYIPKWRHVR

-65 VEPAAQTEQQP
+65 VEPAAQTEQP

-83 AKDDGAK
+83 ANDDGVK
-90 PAEPAKGDG
+90 PAEPAKDDG

-118 DEKPV
+118 DEKSV

-134 DPALKDGEEKGEPEE
+134 DPELKDGEEKGEPEE

-164 DEKSAPVV
+164 DEKNAPVV

-187 PEDVKALTDEEC
+187 PEDVMALTDEEC
-199 QTLAAQI
+199 QTLAVQI
-206 NNLFVMYSQLSEED
+206 NDLFGMYLQLSEED
-220 LALPEVQAAAAA
+220 LALPEVQAAAAV
-232 LNAASAAL
+232 LKAACDAL
-240 DACNTA
+240 DGNTA
-246 EVLLSATRANSSV
+246 EVLLSATQANSSV
-259 PLTLTV
+259 PLTLNV

-343 SAATGSVTFG
+343 SAATGYVTFG
-353 LSFNTAGGT
+353 LSFNTSGGT
-362 STYIHISGGK
+362 SMYIPISGGK

-397 SKPGPKGSSATFTVS
+397 SKSGPKGSSATFTVS
-412 SITPTRDGYTFKGW
+412 STTPTRDGYTFKGW
-426 NTKADGSGMEYKAGN
+426 NTDPSGNGTAYEAGKT
-441 SISVAY
+441 ISVAY

-468 GDDDKQEATLVFGPN
+468 GDDDKKETKLEFKPN

-521 EVKHWNT
+521 EFKHWNT

-572 YDANAA
+572 YNANAA

-586 VVTQNVARG
+586 VVTKNVARG
-595 ENAKFT
+595 EKAQFI
-601 VTSAEPTRDGYTFTG
+601 VTSDKPTRPGYTFAG
-616 WSDTADGAVAYTSGA
+616 WSIIPDAEVAYNPDSV
-631 IVEVEPGDSKTI
+631 VEVEAGAEMI
-643 YAVWVKN
+643 LYAVWVKN
-650 VKLEIIYV
+650 VKLEIIYN
-658 GNAPDAANV
+658 GNAADAENV
-667 PAADVKWVAPGESY
+667 PAADVEWVAPGESY

-713 QTTRLY
+713 QTTLLH
-719 AGETGYSKTYYA
+719 AGEKGYSKTYYA
-731 KWEKATDEAALDFE
+731 KWE
-745 PNANGDTSVGNM
+745 P
-757 PSKMTDTVDKGTN
+757 
-770 AQFTVPTA
+770 
-778 PPTRA
+778 
-783 GYVFKHW
+783 
-790 NTAVDDSGDT
+790 
-800 RAPGSTIEV
+800 
-809 PAGTTTILYAQWATG
+809 
-824 MNTTLVYDANLGT
+824 
-837 GAPDAESKDVA
+837 
-848 GGTDGE
+848 
-854 FIVSDV
+854 
-860 EPTRYGYKFVGWT
+860 
-873 ENSDGSGQKYKNPD
+873 
-887 TIKIPAGQT
+887 
-896 KTIYAQWELELTQME
+896 
-911 VPVTLQV
+911 
-918 IFNGID
+918 
-924 SLPTDFAY
+924 
-932 SVTGADG
+932 
-939 NVALKGTLTKAGE
+939 
-952 VAGGTSHMYYYVTD
+952 
-966 GPVTLDVDRDYT
+966 
-978 FTFTQR
+978 
-984 GYQVDGY
+984 
-991 TWSGNVTET
+991 
-1000 LTGKVLPENRE
+1000 
-1011 NGLVLTI
+1011 
-1018 VNNYTKEEVTPIDWG
+1018 EEVTPIDWG

-1084 ATGAGSYSTRTCF
+1084 ATGAGSYSTLTGF
-1097 WTVAPLANGDS
+1097 WNVGALANGAS
-1108 ATLVIQATVNAGTA
+1108 AALVIKATVNAGTA

-1136 SAGNEDL
+1136 SSGNEAL

-1158 NPSSGTWGGTTW
+1158 NPGSGTWGGTTW

>member
-1 MIYIPKWRPVR
+1 MIYIPEWRHVR

-118 DEKPV
+118 DEKSV

-134 DPALKDGEEKGEPEE
+134 DPALKDGEEKGEPEV
-149 KDDGEEP
+149 KNDGEEP
-156 VKEEEKAQ
+156 VKEEENTGAAPKTPEEENG
-164 DEKSAPVV
+164 DEKAEEEKDVPAVSDAVRAFLAAASA
-172 SNADAFVAAVAALQM
+172 FTM
-187 PEDVKALTDEEC
+187 PEDVMALTDEEC

-206 NNLFVMYSQLSEED
+206 NDLFVMYSQLSEED
-220 LALPEVQAAAAA
+220 RALPEVQTVAAA
-232 LNAASAAL
+232 LEAAYGAL
-240 DACNTA
+240 DGNTE

-265 SSYSAPF
+265 SSYSAHF
-272 INGSTGEHTVGSYKA
+272 INGGTGEHTVGSYKA
-287 SKYIKRSDVGSDNS
+287 YKNISRSAVGSDNS

-319 VIDVEVGNYKETW
+319 VIDVVVGNYKETW

-397 SKPGPKGSSATFTVS
+397 SKSGPKGSSATFTVS
-412 SITPTRDGYTFKGW
+412 SITPTRENYTFKGW

-508 FPIPTTIPTREGY
+508 FPIPTTIPTRERY
-521 EVKHWNT
+521 EFKHWNT

-557 GDKNPDTDLLETKLI
+557 GDKSPDTDLLETKLI
-572 YDANAA
+572 YNANAA

-586 VVTQNVARG
+586 VVTKNVARG
-595 ENAKFT
+595 EKAQFI
-601 VTSAEPTRDGYTFTG
+601 VTSDKPTRPGYTFAG
-616 WSDTADGAVAYTSGA
+616 WSIIPDAEVAYNPDSV
-631 IVEVEPGDSKTI
+631 VEVEAGAEMI
-643 YAVWVKN
+643 LYAVWVKN
-650 VKLEIIYV
+650 VKLEIIYN
-658 GNAPDAANV
+658 GNAADAENV
-667 PAADVKWVAPGESY
+667 PAADVEWVEPNGSFV
-681 TFTIANGPTR
+681 FTIAEGPTR

-713 QTTRLY
+713 QTTLLH
-719 AGETGYSKTYYA
+719 AGEKGYSKTYYA
-731 KWEKATDEAALDFE
+731 KWE
-745 PNANGDTSVGNM
+745 P
-757 PSKMTDTVDKGTN
+757 
-770 AQFTVPTA
+770 
-778 PPTRA
+778 
-783 GYVFKHW
+783 
-790 NTAVDDSGDT
+790 
-800 RAPGSTIEV
+800 
-809 PAGTTTILYAQWATG
+809 
-824 MNTTLVYDANLGT
+824 
-837 GAPDAESKDVA
+837 
-848 GGTDGE
+848 
-854 FIVSDV
+854 
-860 EPTRYGYKFVGWT
+860 
-873 ENSDGSGQKYKNPD
+873 
-887 TIKIPAGQT
+887 
-896 KTIYAQWELELTQME
+896 
-911 VPVTLQV
+911 
-918 IFNGID
+918 
-924 SLPTDFAY
+924 
-932 SVTGADG
+932 
-939 NVALKGTLTKAGE
+939 
-952 VAGGTSHMYYYVTD
+952 
-966 GPVTLDVDRDYT
+966 
-978 FTFTQR
+978 
-984 GYQVDGY
+984 
-991 TWSGNVTET
+991 
-1000 LTGKVLPENRE
+1000 
-1011 NGLVLTI
+1011 
-1018 VNNYTKEEVTPIDWG
+1018 EEVTPIDWG

-1084 ATGAGSYSTRTCF
+1084 ATGTGSYSTLTGF
-1097 WTVAPLANGDS
+1097 WNVGALANGAS
-1108 ATLVIQATVNAGTA
+1108 AALVIKATVNAGTA

-1136 SAGNEDL
+1136 SSGNEAL

-1158 NPSSGTWGGTTW
+1158 NPGSGTWGGTTW

>member
-1 MIYIPKWRPVR
+1 
-12 RRGSILC
+12 
-19 AITQH
+19 
-24 GWKEI
+24 
-29 SSMKRTTKKTL
+29 MKRTTKKTL

-118 DEKPV
+118 DEKSV

-134 DPALKDGEEKGEPEE
+134 DPAPKDGEEKGEPEE
-149 KDDGEEP
+149 KNDGEEP
-156 VKEEEKAQ
+156 VKEEENTGAAPKTPEEENG
-164 DEKSAPVV
+164 DEKAEEEKDVPAVSDAVRAFLAAASA
-172 SNADAFVAAVAALQM
+172 FTM
-187 PEDVKALTDEEC
+187 PEDVMALTDEEC

-206 NNLFVMYSQLSEED
+206 NDLFVMYSQLSEED
-220 LALPEVQAAAAA
+220 RALPEVQTVAAA
-232 LNAASAAL
+232 LEAAYGAL
-240 DACNTA
+240 DGNTE

-272 INGSTGEHTVGSYKA
+272 INGGTGEHTVGSYKA
-287 SKYIKRSDVGSDNS
+287 YKNISRSAVGSDNS

-521 EVKHWNT
+521 EFKHWNT

-713 QTTRLY
+713 QTTLLH

-731 KWEKATDEAALDFE
+731 KWE
-745 PNANGDTSVGNM
+745 P
-757 PSKMTDTVDKGTN
+757 
-770 AQFTVPTA
+770 
-778 PPTRA
+778 
-783 GYVFKHW
+783 
-790 NTAVDDSGDT
+790 
-800 RAPGSTIEV
+800 
-809 PAGTTTILYAQWATG
+809 
-824 MNTTLVYDANLGT
+824 
-837 GAPDAESKDVA
+837 
-848 GGTDGE
+848 
-854 FIVSDV
+854 
-860 EPTRYGYKFVGWT
+860 
-873 ENSDGSGQKYKNPD
+873 
-887 TIKIPAGQT
+887 
-896 KTIYAQWELELTQME
+896 
-911 VPVTLQV
+911 
-918 IFNGID
+918 
-924 SLPTDFAY
+924 
-932 SVTGADG
+932 
-939 NVALKGTLTKAGE
+939 
-952 VAGGTSHMYYYVTD
+952 
-966 GPVTLDVDRDYT
+966 
-978 FTFTQR
+978 
-984 GYQVDGY
+984 
-991 TWSGNVTET
+991 
-1000 LTGKVLPENRE
+1000 
-1011 NGLVLTI
+1011 
-1018 VNNYTKEEVTPIDWG
+1018 EEVTPVDWG

-1084 ATGAGSYSTRTCF
+1084 ATGAGSYSTLTGF
-1097 WTVAPLANGDS
+1097 WNVGALANGAS
-1108 ATLVIQATVNAGTA
+1108 AALVIKATVNAGTA

-1143 KVGSGPSASA
+1143 KVGAGPSASA

-1158 NPSSGTWGGTTW
+1158 NPGSGTWGGTTW

>member
-1 MIYIPKWRPVR
+1 MIYIPEWRHVR

-83 AKDDGAK
+83 ANDDGVK
-90 PAEPAKGDG
+90 PAEPAKDDG

-118 DEKPV
+118 DEKSV

-134 DPALKDGEEKGEPEE
+134 DPELKDGDEKGEPEV
-149 KDDGEEP
+149 KNDGEEP

-164 DEKSAPVV
+164 DEKNAPVV

-187 PEDVKALTDEEC
+187 PENVMALTDEEC

-206 NNLFVMYSQLSEED
+206 NNLFVMYSKLSEED
-220 LALPEVQAAAAA
+220 LALPAVQAAAAVLQTA
-232 LNAASAAL
+232 YDDLYG
-240 DACNTA
+240 NTA

-272 INGSTGEHTVGSYKA
+272 INGGTGEHTVGSYKA
-287 SKYIKRSDVGSDNS
+287 SKYIQRSDVGSDNS

-372 DLPAPDVAAILNYDA
+372 DLPKPSPSPSPSPSPTPTPTPIPSSTPTPIPSSTPTPTPSTSPSPAPVVKATLNYDG
-387 NGGTGAPDSE
+387 NGAGVTNVPPSE
-397 SKPGPKGSSATFTVS
+397 SKDVEPNTFAEFTVS
-412 SITPTRDGYTFKGW
+412 STVPERAGYTFKGW
-426 NTKADGSGMEYKAGN
+426 NTEADGSGASYSAGATVKVFAGT
-441 SISVAY
+441 SE
-447 GSTTTLYAQWEETPG
+447 TLYAQWDE
-462 PSPDPG
+462 
-468 GDDDKQEATLVFGPN
+468 DKQEATLVFGPN

-521 EVKHWNT
+521 EFKHWNT

-650 VKLEIIYV
+650 VKLEIIYD
-658 GNAPDAANV
+658 GNAADAANV

-681 TFTIANGPTR
+681 TFTIAEGPTR

-713 QTTRLY
+713 QTTLLH

-731 KWEKATDEAALDFE
+731 KWE
-745 PNANGDTSVGNM
+745 P
-757 PSKMTDTVDKGTN
+757 
-770 AQFTVPTA
+770 
-778 PPTRA
+778 
-783 GYVFKHW
+783 
-790 NTAVDDSGDT
+790 
-800 RAPGSTIEV
+800 
-809 PAGTTTILYAQWATG
+809 
-824 MNTTLVYDANLGT
+824 
-837 GAPDAESKDVA
+837 
-848 GGTDGE
+848 
-854 FIVSDV
+854 
-860 EPTRYGYKFVGWT
+860 
-873 ENSDGSGQKYKNPD
+873 
-887 TIKIPAGQT
+887 
-896 KTIYAQWELELTQME
+896 
-911 VPVTLQV
+911 
-918 IFNGID
+918 
-924 SLPTDFAY
+924 
-932 SVTGADG
+932 
-939 NVALKGTLTKAGE
+939 
-952 VAGGTSHMYYYVTD
+952 
-966 GPVTLDVDRDYT
+966 
-978 FTFTQR
+978 
-984 GYQVDGY
+984 
-991 TWSGNVTET
+991 
-1000 LTGKVLPENRE
+1000 
-1011 NGLVLTI
+1011 
-1018 VNNYTKEEVTPIDWG
+1018 EEVTPVDWG

-1084 ATGAGSYSTRTCF
+1084 ATGTGSYSTRTCF

-1158 NPSSGTWGGTTW
+1158 NPGSGTWGGTTW

>member
-1 MIYIPKWRPVR
+1 
-12 RRGSILC
+12 
-19 AITQH
+19 
-24 GWKEI
+24 
-29 SSMKRTTKKTL
+29 MKRTTKKTL

-118 DEKPV
+118 DEKSV

-134 DPALKDGEEKGEPEE
+134 DPETKDGEEKKGEPEE

-156 VKEEEKAQ
+156 VKEEENTGAAPKTPEEENG
-164 DEKSAPVV
+164 DEKAEEEKDVPAVSDAVRAFLAAASA
-172 SNADAFVAAVAALQM
+172 FTM
-187 PEDVKALTDEEC
+187 PEDVMELTDEEC
-199 QTLAAQI
+199 MTLAAQI
-206 NNLFVMYSQLSEED
+206 KDLFVMYSQLSAED

-232 LNAASAAL
+232 LKAAYAAL
-240 DACNTA
+240 DARNTA

-287 SKYIKRSDVGSDNS
+287 SKYSKYIKRSDVGSDNS

-319 VIDVEVGNYKETW
+319 VIDVEVGNYKATW

-343 SAATGSVTFG
+343 SAATGYITFG
-353 LSFNTAGGT
+353 LSFSTSGGT

-372 DLPAPDVAAILNYDA
+372 DLPKPSPTPGPTPTPTPSPTATPTPSTSPAPDPTPTPTPSTSPSPDPVKKATLNYDG
-387 NGGTGAPDSE
+387 NGGGDTVDPVPPSE
-397 SKPGPKGSSATFTVS
+397 SQNVAPNTFAEFTVS
-412 SITPTRDGYTFKGW
+412 GIQPNRNGYTFKGW
-426 NTKADGSGMEYKAGN
+426 NTKADGSGASYSA
-441 SISVAY
+441 
-447 GSTTTLYAQWEETPG
+447 
-462 PSPDPG
+462 
-468 GDDDKQEATLVFGPN
+468 
-483 AGTDTVDNMP
+483 
-493 SDMTDTPKAGETSVA
+493 
-508 FPIPTTIPTREGY
+508 
-521 EVKHWNT
+521 
-528 KDDDSG
+528 
-534 DTYERGATINVPVG
+534 GATVKVFAD
-548 TTGTLYAIW
+548 TSETL
-557 GDKNPDTDLLETKLI
+557 
-572 YDANAA
+572 
-578 DAVNVDPA
+578 
-586 VVTQNVARG
+586 
-595 ENAKFT
+595 
-601 VTSAEPTRDGYTFTG
+601 
-616 WSDTADGAVAYTSGA
+616 
-631 IVEVEPGDSKTI
+631 

-650 VKLEIIYV
+650 VKLEIIYN
-658 GNAPDAANV
+658 GNADGVQNIPGPDV
-667 PAADVKWVAPGESY
+667 EWVEPNGSFV
-681 TFTIANGPTR
+681 FTIAEGPTR

-699 NTADNGTGD
+699 NTAENGTGD

-713 QTTRLY
+713 QTTLLH
-719 AGETGYSKTYYA
+719 AGGTGYSKTYYA

-778 PPTRA
+778 PPTRE

-790 NTAVDDSGDT
+790 NTAIDDSGDT
-800 RAPGSTIEV
+800 REPGSMIEV
-809 PAGTTTILYAQWATG
+809 PAGTTTTLYAQWATG
-824 MNTTLVYDANLGT
+824 MNTTLMYDANLGT

-848 GGTDGE
+848 EGTDGE

-873 ENSDGSGQKYKNPD
+873 ENSDGSGQKYQKYD

-911 VPVTLQV
+911 VPVKLQV

-952 VAGGTSHMYYYVTD
+952 ALVGTSHAYYYVTD
-966 GPVTLDVDRDYT
+966 APVKLDVDKDYT
-978 FTFTQR
+978 FNFTQS
-984 GYQVDGY
+984 GYQIDGY

-1000 LTGKVLPENRE
+1000 LTGKVLPENKE
-1011 NGLVLTI
+1011 NGLILTI
-1018 VNNYTKEEVTPIDWG
+1018 VNNYTKEEVTPVDWG

-1108 ATLVIQATVNAGTA
+1108 ATLVIKATVNAGTA

-1158 NPSSGTWGGTTW
+1158 NPGSGTWGGTTW

>member
-1 MIYIPKWRPVR
+1 MR

-76 EKDAAPA
+76 EKDTAPA
-83 AKDDGAK
+83 ANDDGAK
-90 PAEPAKGDG
+90 PAEPAKDDG

-118 DEKPV
+118 DEKSV

-134 DPALKDGEEKGEPEE
+134 DPELKDGEE
-149 KDDGEEP
+149 
-156 VKEEEKAQ
+156 
-164 DEKSAPVV
+164 
-172 SNADAFVAAVAALQM
+172 
-187 PEDVKALTDEEC
+187 
-199 QTLAAQI
+199 
-206 NNLFVMYSQLSEED
+206 
-220 LALPEVQAAAAA
+220 
-232 LNAASAAL
+232 
-240 DACNTA
+240 
-246 EVLLSATRANSSV
+246 R
-259 PLTLTV
+259 
-265 SSYSAPF
+265 
-272 INGSTGEHTVGSYKA
+272 
-287 SKYIKRSDVGSDNS
+287 
-301 SGSATAR
+301 
-308 FVGSNETGWTL
+308 
-319 VIDVEVGNYKETW
+319 
-332 TTNARITNKDM
+332 
-343 SAATGSVTFG
+343 
-353 LSFNTAGGT
+353 GT
-362 STYIHISGGK
+362 STYLDISGGK
-372 DLPAPDVAAILNYDA
+372 DLTATNVDAILNYDA

-397 SKPGPKGSSATFTVS
+397 SKSGPKGSSATFTVS
-412 SITPTRDGYTFKGW
+412 RITPTRENYTFKGW

-447 GSTTTLYAQWEETPG
+447 GSTTTLYAQWEEKSDPG
-462 PSPDPG
+462 PNP
-468 GDDDKQEATLVFGPN
+468 
-483 AGTDTVDNMP
+483 
-493 SDMTDTPKAGETSVA
+493 
-508 FPIPTTIPTREGY
+508 PTG
-521 EVKHWNT
+521 
-528 KDDDSG
+528 
-534 DTYERGATINVPVG
+534 
-548 TTGTLYAIW
+548 
-557 GDKNPDTDLLETKLI
+557 LLETKLI
-572 YDANAA
+572 YNANAA
-578 DAVNVDPA
+578 DAVNVNPA
-586 VVTQNVARG
+586 VVTKNVARG
-595 ENAKFT
+595 EKAQFI
-601 VTSAEPTRDGYTFTG
+601 VTSDKPTRPGYTFAG
-616 WSDTADGAVAYTSGA
+616 WSIIPDAEVAYNPDSV
-631 IVEVEPGDSKTI
+631 VEVEAGAEMI
-643 YAVWVKN
+643 LYAVWVKN
-650 VKLEIIYV
+650 VKLEIIYD
-658 GNAPDAANV
+658 GNADGVQNV
-667 PAADVKWVAPGESY
+667 PGPDVEWVEPNGSFV
-681 TFTIANGPTR
+681 FTIAEGPTR

-699 NTADNGTGD
+699 NTAYNGTGD

-719 AGETGYSKTYYA
+719 AGGTGYSKTYYA
-731 KWEKATDEAALDFE
+731 KWEKATDEAALDFD

-757 PSKMTDTVDKGTN
+757 PGKMTDTVDKGTN

-790 NTAVDDSGDT
+790 NTAIDDSGDT
-800 RAPGSTIEV
+800 REPGSMIEV
-809 PAGTTTILYAQWATG
+809 PAGTTTTLYAQWATG
-824 MNTTLVYDANLGT
+824 MNTTLMYDANLGT
-837 GAPDAESKDVA
+837 GAPDAVSKDVA
-848 GGTDGE
+848 EGTDGE

-860 EPTRYGYKFVGWT
+860 EPTRYGYKFAGWT
-873 ENSDGSGQKYKNPD
+873 ENSDGSGQKYQKDD

-911 VPVTLQV
+911 VPVKLQV

-952 VAGGTSHMYYYVTD
+952 ALVGTSHAYYYVTD
-966 GPVTLDVDRDYT
+966 APVKLDVDKDYT
-978 FTFTQR
+978 FNFTQS
-984 GYQVDGY
+984 GYQIDGY

-1000 LTGKVLPENRE
+1000 LTGKVLPENEE
-1011 NGLVLTI
+1011 NGLILTI
-1018 VNNYTKEEVTPIDWG
+1018 VNNYTKEEVTPVDWG

-1041 SPTGPVKPG
+1041 SPAGPVKPG

-1084 ATGAGSYSTRTCF
+1084 ATGTGSYSTLTGF
-1097 WTVAPLANGDS
+1097 WNVGALANGAS
-1108 ATLVIQATVNAGTA
+1108 AALVIKATVNAGTA

-1136 SAGNEDL
+1136 SSGNEDL

-1158 NPSSGTWGGTTW
+1158 NPGSGTWGGTTW

>member
-1 MIYIPKWRPVR
+1 
-12 RRGSILC
+12 
-19 AITQH
+19 
-24 GWKEI
+24 
-29 SSMKRTTKKTL
+29 MKRTTKKTL

-50 LSIFPAAAFAEGAAA
+50 LSIFPAAAFAEGATA

-83 AKDDGAK
+83 ANDDGAK

-134 DPALKDGEEKGEPEE
+134 DPALNDGKEKGEPEV
-149 KDDGEEP
+149 KNDGEEP
-156 VKEEEKAQ
+156 VKEEENTGAAPKTPEEENG
-164 DEKSAPVV
+164 DEKAEEEKGVPAVSDAVRAFLAAASA
-172 SNADAFVAAVAALQM
+172 FTM
-187 PEDVKALTDEEC
+187 PEDVMALTDEEC

-206 NNLFVMYSQLSEED
+206 NDLFVMYLQLSEED
-220 LALPEVQAAAAA
+220 LALPEVQAAAAV

-372 DLPAPDVAAILNYDA
+372 DLPKPSPSPSPSPSPTPTPTPIPSSTPTPTPSTSPSPAPVVKATLNYDG
-387 NGGTGAPDSE
+387 NGAGVTNVPPSE
-397 SKPGPKGSSATFTVS
+397 SKDVEPNTFAEFTVS
-412 SITPTRDGYTFKGW
+412 STVPERAGYTFKGW
-426 NTKADGSGMEYKAGN
+426 NTKADGSGASYSAGATVKVFAGT
-441 SISVAY
+441 SE
-447 GSTTTLYAQWEETPG
+447 TLYAQWDE
-462 PSPDPG
+462 
-468 GDDDKQEATLVFGPN
+468 DKQEATLVFGPN

-521 EVKHWNT
+521 EFKHWNT

-557 GDKNPDTDLLETKLI
+557 GDKNLETDKDYAHLV
-572 YDANAA
+572 YDGNGGTDTVTNVPASATSDAGNVGTNHEFTVS
-578 DAVNVDPA
+578 DAVPV
-586 VVTQNVARG
+586 R
-595 ENAKFT
+595 E
-601 VTSAEPTRDGYTFTG
+601 GYTFKG
-616 WSDTADGAVAYTSGA
+616 WKDDSGKDYKA
-631 IVEVEPGDSKTI
+631 GNTIEVPYGETTTLK
-643 YAVWVKN
+643 AVWVKN

-681 TFTIANGPTR
+681 TFTIAEGPTR

-713 QTTRLY
+713 QTTLLH

-731 KWEKATDEAALDFE
+731 KWE
-745 PNANGDTSVGNM
+745 P
-757 PSKMTDTVDKGTN
+757 
-770 AQFTVPTA
+770 
-778 PPTRA
+778 
-783 GYVFKHW
+783 
-790 NTAVDDSGDT
+790 
-800 RAPGSTIEV
+800 
-809 PAGTTTILYAQWATG
+809 
-824 MNTTLVYDANLGT
+824 
-837 GAPDAESKDVA
+837 
-848 GGTDGE
+848 
-854 FIVSDV
+854 
-860 EPTRYGYKFVGWT
+860 
-873 ENSDGSGQKYKNPD
+873 
-887 TIKIPAGQT
+887 
-896 KTIYAQWELELTQME
+896 
-911 VPVTLQV
+911 
-918 IFNGID
+918 
-924 SLPTDFAY
+924 
-932 SVTGADG
+932 
-939 NVALKGTLTKAGE
+939 
-952 VAGGTSHMYYYVTD
+952 
-966 GPVTLDVDRDYT
+966 
-978 FTFTQR
+978 
-984 GYQVDGY
+984 
-991 TWSGNVTET
+991 
-1000 LTGKVLPENRE
+1000 
-1011 NGLVLTI
+1011 
-1018 VNNYTKEEVTPIDWG
+1018 EEVTPVDWG

-1122 DKTVIYNTASVLAA
+1122 DKTVIYNTARVLAA
-1136 SAGNEDL
+1136 SSGNEDL

-1158 NPSSGTWGGTTW
+1158 NPGSGTWGGTTW

>member
-1 MIYIPKWRPVR
+1 
-12 RRGSILC
+12 
-19 AITQH
+19 
-24 GWKEI
+24 
-29 SSMKRTTKKTL
+29 MKRTTKKTL

-118 DEKPV
+118 DEKSV

-134 DPALKDGEEKGEPEE
+134 DPELKDGEEKGEPEV
-149 KDDGEEP
+149 KNDGEEP

-164 DEKSAPVV
+164 DEKNAPVV

-187 PEDVKALTDEEC
+187 PKDVKALTDEEC

-206 NNLFVMYSQLSEED
+206 NNLFVMYSKLSEED
-220 LALPEVQAAAAA
+220 LALPEVQAAAAV
-232 LNAASAAL
+232 LKAACDAL
-240 DACNTA
+240 DGNTA
-246 EVLLSATRANSSV
+246 EVLLSATQANTPYNSV
-259 PLTLTV
+259 PLALHV
-265 SSYSAPF
+265 SGNYYSP
-272 INGSTGEHTVGSYKA
+272 STGGHTVKGYDA
-287 SKYIKRSDVGSDNS
+287 TKYIKRTDACSGNDINA

-319 VIDVEVGNYKETW
+319 YIDVVVGNYKATW
-332 TTNARITNKDM
+332 TTNAKIYNKDM
-343 SAATGSVTFG
+343 SKATGSVTFG
-353 LSFNTAGGT
+353 MSWDTSRGT
-362 STYIHISGGK
+362 STPIWIDGAK
-372 DLPAPDVAAILNYDA
+372 DLVNATLKYDG
-387 NGGTGAPDSE
+387 NGGTDTVTDVPNSE
-397 SKPGPKGSSATFTVS
+397 SKSGSKGDNATFTVS
-412 SITPTRDGYTFKGW
+412 STTPTRDGYTFKGW
-426 NTKADGSGMEYKAGN
+426 NTDPSGNGTAYEAGKT
-441 SISVAY
+441 ISVAY
-447 GSTTTLYAQWEETPG
+447 GSTTTLYAQWEEKSAPG
-462 PSPDPG
+462 P
-468 GDDDKQEATLVFGPN
+468 
-483 AGTDTVDNMP
+483 
-493 SDMTDTPKAGETSVA
+493 
-508 FPIPTTIPTREGY
+508 
-521 EVKHWNT
+521 
-528 KDDDSG
+528 
-534 DTYERGATINVPVG
+534 
-548 TTGTLYAIW
+548 
-557 GDKNPDTDLLETKLI
+557 NPPTDLLETKLI
-572 YDANAA
+572 YNANAA

-595 ENAKFT
+595 EKAQFI
-601 VTSAEPTRDGYTFTG
+601 VTSDKPTRPGYTFAG
-616 WSDTADGAVAYTSGA
+616 WSIIPDAEVAYNPDSV
-631 IVEVEPGDSKTI
+631 VEVEAGAEMI
-643 YAVWVKN
+643 LYAVWVKN
-650 VKLEIIYV
+650 VKLEIIYN
-658 GNAPDAANV
+658 GNADGVQNIPGPDV
-667 PAADVKWVAPGESY
+667 EWVEPNGSFV
-681 TFTIANGPTR
+681 FTIANGPTR

-699 NTADNGTGD
+699 NSADNGTGD

-731 KWEKATDEAALDFE
+731 KWEKATDEAALEFD

-778 PPTRA
+778 PPTRE

-790 NTAVDDSGDT
+790 NTAANDSGDT
-800 RAPGSTIEV
+800 REPGSMIEV
-809 PAGTTTILYAQWATG
+809 PAGTTTILYAQWVTG
-824 MNTTLVYDANLGT
+824 MNTTLMYDANHGT

-848 GGTDGE
+848 EGTDGE

-860 EPTRYGYKFVGWT
+860 EPTRYGYKFAGWT
-873 ENSDGSGQKYKNPD
+873 ENSNGSGQKYQKYD

-952 VAGGTSHMYYYVTD
+952 ALIGTSHAYYYVTD
-966 GPVTLDVDRDYT
+966 APVKLDVDKDYT
-978 FTFTQR
+978 FNFTQS
-984 GYQVDGY
+984 GYQIDGY

-1000 LTGKVLPENRE
+1000 LTGKVLPENEE
-1011 NGLVLTI
+1011 NGLILTI
-1018 VNNYTKEEVTPIDWG
+1018 VNNYTKEEVTPVDWG
-1033 KLGISKSV
+1033 KLGITKSV

-1097 WTVAPLANGDS
+1097 WTVAPLANGAS
-1108 ATLVIQATVNAGTA
+1108 AALVIQATVNAGTA

-1136 SAGNEDL
+1136 SAGDEDL

-1158 NPSSGTWGGTTW
+1158 NPGSGTWGGTTW

>member
-1 MIYIPKWRPVR
+1 
-12 RRGSILC
+12 
-19 AITQH
+19 
-24 GWKEI
+24 
-29 SSMKRTTKKTL
+29 MKRTTKKTL
-40 FVFVLIAAMM
+40 FVFVLIAVMM

-90 PAEPAKGDG
+90 PAEPAKDDG

-134 DPALKDGEEKGEPEE
+134 DPELKDGDEKGEPEE

-164 DEKSAPVV
+164 DEKNAPVV

-187 PEDVKALTDEEC
+187 PEGVKALTDEEC

-206 NNLFVMYSQLSEED
+206 NNLFVMYSKLSEED
-220 LALPEVQAAAAA
+220 LALPAVQAAAAVLQTA
-232 LNAASAAL
+232 YDAL
-240 DACNTA
+240 DGNTA
-246 EVLLSATRANSSV
+246 EVLLSATQANTPYNSV
-259 PLTLTV
+259 PLNIEI
-265 SSYSAPF
+265 SSYGAPF
-272 INGSTGEHTVGSYKA
+272 ISGSSGEHSVYIYRMT
-287 SKYIKRSDVGSDNS
+287 KYIERTKACSGDDTNA
-301 SGSATAR
+301 SGSITAR

-319 VIDVEVGNYKETW
+319 VVDIVVGNYSETV
-332 TTNARITNKDM
+332 TTGARITNKDM
-343 SAATGSVTFG
+343 SAATGYITFG
-353 LSFNTAGGT
+353 MSWDTQNGNKEPV
-362 STYIHISGGK
+362 SISGSAP
-372 DLPAPDVAAILNYDA
+372 LPATNVDAILNYDA
-387 NGGTGAPDSE
+387 NGGTGAPKSE
-397 SKPGPKGSSATFTVS
+397 SKSGPKGSSATFTVS
-412 SITPTRDGYTFKGW
+412 STTPTRDGYTFKGW
-426 NTKADGSGMEYKAGN
+426 NTDPSGNGTAYEAGKT
-441 SISVAY
+441 ISVAY

-468 GDDDKQEATLVFGPN
+468 GDDDKKETKLEFKPN

-521 EVKHWNT
+521 EFKHWNT

-557 GDKNPDTDLLETKLI
+557 GDKSPETDKDYAHLVYDGNGGTDTVINVPASATS
-572 YDANAA
+572 DAGNVGTNHEFTVS
-578 DAVNVDPA
+578 DAVPV
-586 VVTQNVARG
+586 R
-595 ENAKFT
+595 E
-601 VTSAEPTRDGYTFTG
+601 GYTFKG
-616 WSDTADGAVAYTSGA
+616 WKDDSGKDYKA
-631 IVEVEPGDSKTI
+631 GNTIEVPYGETTTLK
-643 YAVWVKN
+643 AQWVKN
-650 VKLEIIYV
+650 VKLEIIYN
-658 GNAPDAANV
+658 GNADGVQNIPGPDV
-667 PAADVKWVAPGESY
+667 EWVEPNGSFV
-681 TFTIANGPTR
+681 FTIANGPTR

-699 NTADNGTGD
+699 NSADNGTGD

-1018 VNNYTKEEVTPIDWG
+1018 VNNYTKEEVTPVDWG

-1041 SPTGPVKPG
+1041 SPAGPVKPG

-1097 WTVAPLANGDS
+1097 WTVAPLANGAS

-1136 SAGNEDL
+1136 SADNEDL

-1158 NPSSGTWGGTTW
+1158 NPGSGTWGGTTW

>member
-1 MIYIPKWRPVR
+1 
-12 RRGSILC
+12 
-19 AITQH
+19 
-24 GWKEI
+24 
-29 SSMKRTTKKTL
+29 MKRTTKKTL

-76 EKDAAPA
+76 EKAAAPA
-83 AKDDGAK
+83 ANDGGAKPAEPAKDDGAK
-90 PAEPAKGDG
+90 PAEP
-99 AKPAEP
+99 
-105 VKDGENKAEPVKN
+105 VKNGENKAEPVKN
-118 DEKPV
+118 DEKSV

-134 DPALKDGEEKGEPEE
+134 DPELKDGEEKGEPEV
-149 KDDGEEP
+149 KNDGEEP
-156 VKEEEKAQ
+156 VKEEENTGDAPKTSEEETG
-164 DEKSAPVV
+164 DEKAEDEKDVPAVSDAARAFLAAASA
-172 SNADAFVAAVAALQM
+172 FTM
-187 PEDVKALTDEEC
+187 PEDVMALTDEEC
-199 QTLAAQI
+199 KALAAQI
-206 NNLFVMYSQLSEED
+206 NDLFVMYSQLSAED

-232 LNAASAAL
+232 LKVAYDAL
-240 DACNTA
+240 DARNTA
-246 EVLLSATRANSSV
+246 EVQPATQANSSV
-259 PLTLTV
+259 SLTLTV

-287 SKYIKRSDVGSDNS
+287 YKNISRSAVGSDNS

-319 VIDVEVGNYKETW
+319 VIDVVIGNYKETW

-372 DLPAPDVAAILNYDA
+372 DLPKPSPTPGPTPTPTPTPTATPTPSTSPAPDPTPTPTPSTSPNPDPVKKATLNYDG
-387 NGGTGAPDSE
+387 NGGGDTVDSVPPSE
-397 SKPGPKGSSATFTVS
+397 SQDVAPNTFAEFTVS
-412 SITPTRDGYTFKGW
+412 GIQPNRDGYTFKGW
-426 NTKADGSGMEYKAGN
+426 NTKADGSGASYSASATVKVFAGT
-441 SISVAY
+441 SE
-447 GSTTTLYAQWEETPG
+447 TLYAQ
-462 PSPDPG
+462 
-468 GDDDKQEATLVFGPN
+468 
-483 AGTDTVDNMP
+483 
-493 SDMTDTPKAGETSVA
+493 
-508 FPIPTTIPTREGY
+508 
-521 EVKHWNT
+521 
-528 KDDDSG
+528 
-534 DTYERGATINVPVG
+534 
-548 TTGTLYAIW
+548 
-557 GDKNPDTDLLETKLI
+557 
-572 YDANAA
+572 
-578 DAVNVDPA
+578 
-586 VVTQNVARG
+586 
-595 ENAKFT
+595 
-601 VTSAEPTRDGYTFTG
+601 
-616 WSDTADGAVAYTSGA
+616 
-631 IVEVEPGDSKTI
+631 
-643 YAVWVKN
+643 WVKN
-650 VKLEIIYV
+650 VKLEIIYD
-658 GNAPDAANV
+658 GNADGVQNV
-667 PAADVKWVAPGESY
+667 PDPDVEWVEPNGSFV
-681 TFTIANGPTR
+681 FTIANAPTR
-691 PGYRFVEW
+691 SGYRFVEW
-699 NTADNGTGD
+699 NTSYDGTGD
-708 SIKPG
+708 SIQPG
-713 QTTRLY
+713 QTTLLH

-731 KWEKATDEAALDFE
+731 KWEKATDEAALDFD

-778 PPTRA
+778 SPTRE

-790 NTAVDDSGDT
+790 NTAIDDSGDT
-800 RAPGSTIEV
+800 RAPGSMIAV

-824 MNTTLVYDANLGT
+824 MNTTLMYDANLGT

-848 GGTDGE
+848 EGTDGE

-860 EPTRYGYKFVGWT
+860 EPTRYGYKFAGWT
-873 ENSDGSGQKYKNPD
+873 ENSDGSGQKYQKYD

-911 VPVTLQV
+911 VPVKLQV

-939 NVALKGTLTKAGE
+939 NVALKGTLTKAGN
-952 VAGGTSHMYYYVTD
+952 VSGGTSHTYYYVTD
-966 GPVTLDVDRDYT
+966 GPVTLDVDKDYT
-978 FTFTQR
+978 FNFTQS
-984 GYQVDGY
+984 GYQIDGY

-1000 LTGKVLPENRE
+1000 LTGKVLPENKE
-1011 NGLVLTI
+1011 NGLILTI

-1060 NNTGADLDSVV
+1060 NNTGADLDSVLV
-1071 VYDKLDR
+1071 RDKLDR

-1084 ATGAGSYSTRTCF
+1084 ATGTGKYNDGMGF
-1097 WTVAPLANGDS
+1097 WKFGPLANGDS
-1108 ATLVIQATVNAGTA
+1108 ATLVIKATVNAGTA
-1122 DKTVIYNTASVLAA
+1122 DKTVIYNTASVVNA
-1136 SAGNEDL
+1136 SSGNESIPD
-1143 KVGSGPSASA
+1143 GSRPSASA

>member
-1 MIYIPKWRPVR
+1 
-12 RRGSILC
+12 
-19 AITQH
+19 
-24 GWKEI
+24 
-29 SSMKRTTKKTL
+29 MKRTTKKTL

-105 VKDGENKAEPVKN
+105 VKDGENKAESVKN
-118 DEKPV
+118 DEKSV

-134 DPALKDGEEKGEPEE
+134 DPELKDGEEKGEPEV
-149 KDDGEEP
+149 KNDGEEP
-156 VKEEEKAQ
+156 VKEEENTGAAPKTPEEENG
-164 DEKSAPVV
+164 DEKAEEEKDVPAVSDAVRAFLAAASA
-172 SNADAFVAAVAALQM
+172 FTM
-187 PEDVKALTDEEC
+187 PEDVMALTDEEC

-206 NNLFVMYSQLSEED
+206 NDLFVMYSQLSEED
-220 LALPEVQAAAAA
+220 RALPEVQTVAAA
-232 LNAASAAL
+232 LEAAYGAL
-240 DACNTA
+240 DGNTE

-287 SKYIKRSDVGSDNS
+287 SKYIQRSDVGSDNS

-319 VIDVEVGNYKETW
+319 VIDVVIGNYKETW
-332 TTNARITNKDM
+332 TTNAKITNKDM

-372 DLPAPDVAAILNYDA
+372 DLPKPSPSPSPSPSPTPTPTPIPSSTPTPIPSSTPTPTPSTSPSPAPVVKATLNYDG
-387 NGGTGAPDSE
+387 NGAGVTNVPPSE
-397 SKPGPKGSSATFTVS
+397 SKDVEPNTFAEFTVS
-412 SITPTRDGYTFKGW
+412 STVPERAGYTFKGW
-426 NTKADGSGMEYKAGN
+426 NTKADGSGASYSAGATVKVFAGT
-441 SISVAY
+441 SE
-447 GSTTTLYAQWEETPG
+447 TLYAQWDE
-462 PSPDPG
+462 
-468 GDDDKQEATLVFGPN
+468 DKQEATLVFGPN

-521 EVKHWNT
+521 EFKHWNT

-650 VKLEIIYV
+650 VKLEIIYD

-713 QTTRLY
+713 QTTLLH
-719 AGETGYSKTYYA
+719 AGEKGYSKTYYA
-731 KWEKATDEAALDFE
+731 KWE
-745 PNANGDTSVGNM
+745 P
-757 PSKMTDTVDKGTN
+757 
-770 AQFTVPTA
+770 
-778 PPTRA
+778 
-783 GYVFKHW
+783 
-790 NTAVDDSGDT
+790 
-800 RAPGSTIEV
+800 
-809 PAGTTTILYAQWATG
+809 
-824 MNTTLVYDANLGT
+824 
-837 GAPDAESKDVA
+837 
-848 GGTDGE
+848 
-854 FIVSDV
+854 
-860 EPTRYGYKFVGWT
+860 
-873 ENSDGSGQKYKNPD
+873 
-887 TIKIPAGQT
+887 
-896 KTIYAQWELELTQME
+896 
-911 VPVTLQV
+911 
-918 IFNGID
+918 
-924 SLPTDFAY
+924 
-932 SVTGADG
+932 
-939 NVALKGTLTKAGE
+939 
-952 VAGGTSHMYYYVTD
+952 
-966 GPVTLDVDRDYT
+966 
-978 FTFTQR
+978 
-984 GYQVDGY
+984 
-991 TWSGNVTET
+991 
-1000 LTGKVLPENRE
+1000 
-1011 NGLVLTI
+1011 
-1018 VNNYTKEEVTPIDWG
+1018 EEVTPIDWG

-1097 WTVAPLANGDS
+1097 WTVAPLANGAS
-1108 ATLVIQATVNAGTA
+1108 AALVIKATVNAGTA

-1158 NPSSGTWGGTTW
+1158 NPGSGTWGGTTW

>member
-1 MIYIPKWRPVR
+1 MR

-118 DEKPV
+118 DEKSV

-134 DPALKDGEEKGEPEE
+134 DPELKDGEEKGEPEV
-149 KDDGEEP
+149 KNDGEEP

-164 DEKSAPVV
+164 DEKNAPVV

-187 PEDVKALTDEEC
+187 PEDVMALTDEEC

-206 NNLFVMYSQLSEED
+206 NDLFVMYLQLSEED
-220 LALPEVQAAAAA
+220 LALPEVQEAAAV
-232 LNAASAAL
+232 LNAAYAAL
-240 DACNTA
+240 DARNTA
-246 EVLLSATRANSSV
+246 EVLLSVTRANSSV

-265 SSYSAPF
+265 SSYAAPF
-272 INGSTGEHTVGSYKA
+272 ISGSTGEHSVKSYKA
-287 SKYIKRSDVGSDNS
+287 SKYIQRSDVGSDNS

-319 VIDVEVGNYKETW
+319 VNDVVIGNYKETW
-332 TTNARITNKDM
+332 TTNTRITNKDM

-362 STYIHISGGK
+362 SMPISISGGK
-372 DLPAPDVAAILNYDA
+372 DLPKPSPSPSPSPSPTPTPTPIPSSTPTPTPSTSPSPAPVVKATLNYDG
-387 NGGTGAPDSE
+387 NGAGVTNVPPSE
-397 SKPGPKGSSATFTVS
+397 SKDVEPNTFAEFTVS
-412 SITPTRDGYTFKGW
+412 STVPERAGYTFKGW
-426 NTKADGSGMEYKAGN
+426 NTKADGSGASYSAGATVKVFAGT
-441 SISVAY
+441 SE
-447 GSTTTLYAQWEETPG
+447 TLYAQWDE
-462 PSPDPG
+462 
-468 GDDDKQEATLVFGPN
+468 DKQEATLVFGPN

-521 EVKHWNT
+521 EFKHWNT

-601 VTSAEPTRDGYTFTG
+601 VTSAEPTRPGYTFTG

-650 VKLEIIYV
+650 VKLEIIYD
-658 GNAPDAANV
+658 GNAPEAANV

-713 QTTRLY
+713 QTTLLH

-731 KWEKATDEAALDFE
+731 KWE
-745 PNANGDTSVGNM
+745 P
-757 PSKMTDTVDKGTN
+757 
-770 AQFTVPTA
+770 
-778 PPTRA
+778 
-783 GYVFKHW
+783 
-790 NTAVDDSGDT
+790 
-800 RAPGSTIEV
+800 
-809 PAGTTTILYAQWATG
+809 
-824 MNTTLVYDANLGT
+824 
-837 GAPDAESKDVA
+837 
-848 GGTDGE
+848 
-854 FIVSDV
+854 
-860 EPTRYGYKFVGWT
+860 
-873 ENSDGSGQKYKNPD
+873 
-887 TIKIPAGQT
+887 
-896 KTIYAQWELELTQME
+896 
-911 VPVTLQV
+911 
-918 IFNGID
+918 
-924 SLPTDFAY
+924 
-932 SVTGADG
+932 
-939 NVALKGTLTKAGE
+939 
-952 VAGGTSHMYYYVTD
+952 
-966 GPVTLDVDRDYT
+966 
-978 FTFTQR
+978 
-984 GYQVDGY
+984 
-991 TWSGNVTET
+991 
-1000 LTGKVLPENRE
+1000 
-1011 NGLVLTI
+1011 
-1018 VNNYTKEEVTPIDWG
+1018 EEVTPVDWG

-1084 ATGAGSYSTRTCF
+1084 ATGAGSYSTLTDF
-1097 WTVAPLANGDS
+1097 WNVGALANGAS
-1108 ATLVIQATVNAGTA
+1108 AALVIKATVNAGTA
-1122 DKTVIYNTASVLAA
+1122 DKTVIYNTARVFSA
-1136 SAGNEDL
+1136 S
-1143 KVGSGPSASA
+1143 VGSENIPSASRPSASA

-1158 NPSSGTWGGTTW
+1158 NPGSGTWGGTTW

>member
-1 MIYIPKWRPVR
+1 
-12 RRGSILC
+12 
-19 AITQH
+19 
-24 GWKEI
+24 
-29 SSMKRTTKKTL
+29 MKRTTKKTL

-118 DEKPV
+118 DEKSV

-134 DPALKDGEEKGEPEE
+134 DPEFKDGDEKGEPEV
-149 KDDGEEP
+149 KNDGEEP

-164 DEKSAPVV
+164 DEKNAPVV

-187 PEDVKALTDEEC
+187 PKDVKALTDEEC

-206 NNLFVMYSQLSEED
+206 NNLFVMYSKLSEED
-220 LALPEVQAAAAA
+220 LALPEVQAAAAV
-232 LNAASAAL
+232 LKAACDDL
-240 DACNTA
+240 YGNTA

-287 SKYIKRSDVGSDNS
+287 SKYIQRSAVGSDNS
-301 SGSATAR
+301 PGSATAR

-332 TTNARITNKDM
+332 TTNAKITNKDM
-343 SAATGSVTFG
+343 SAATGYVTFG
-353 LSFNTAGGT
+353 LSFNTSGGT
-362 STYIHISGGK
+362 SMYIPISGGK
-372 DLPAPDVAAILNYDA
+372 DLPKPSPSPSPSPSPTPTPTPIPSSTPTPIPSSTPTPTPSTSPSPAPVVKATLNYDG
-387 NGGTGAPDSE
+387 NGAGVTNVPPSE
-397 SKPGPKGSSATFTVS
+397 SKDVEPNTFAEFTVS
-412 SITPTRDGYTFKGW
+412 STVPERAGYTFKGW
-426 NTKADGSGMEYKAGN
+426 NTKADGSGLSYSAGDTVKVFAGT
-441 SISVAY
+441 SE
-447 GSTTTLYAQWEETPG
+447 TLYAQWDE
-462 PSPDPG
+462 
-468 GDDDKQEATLVFGPN
+468 DKQEATLVFGPN

-521 EVKHWNT
+521 EFKHWNT

-534 DTYERGATINVPVG
+534 DMYERGATINVPVG

-650 VKLEIIYV
+650 VKLEIIYN
-658 GNAPDAANV
+658 GNAADAENV
-667 PAADVKWVAPGESY
+667 PAADVEWVAPGESY

-713 QTTRLY
+713 QTTLLH
-719 AGETGYSKTYYA
+719 AGEKGYSKTYYA
-731 KWEKATDEAALDFE
+731 KWE
-745 PNANGDTSVGNM
+745 P
-757 PSKMTDTVDKGTN
+757 
-770 AQFTVPTA
+770 
-778 PPTRA
+778 
-783 GYVFKHW
+783 
-790 NTAVDDSGDT
+790 
-800 RAPGSTIEV
+800 
-809 PAGTTTILYAQWATG
+809 
-824 MNTTLVYDANLGT
+824 
-837 GAPDAESKDVA
+837 
-848 GGTDGE
+848 
-854 FIVSDV
+854 
-860 EPTRYGYKFVGWT
+860 
-873 ENSDGSGQKYKNPD
+873 
-887 TIKIPAGQT
+887 
-896 KTIYAQWELELTQME
+896 
-911 VPVTLQV
+911 
-918 IFNGID
+918 
-924 SLPTDFAY
+924 
-932 SVTGADG
+932 
-939 NVALKGTLTKAGE
+939 
-952 VAGGTSHMYYYVTD
+952 
-966 GPVTLDVDRDYT
+966 
-978 FTFTQR
+978 
-984 GYQVDGY
+984 
-991 TWSGNVTET
+991 
-1000 LTGKVLPENRE
+1000 
-1011 NGLVLTI
+1011 
-1018 VNNYTKEEVTPIDWG
+1018 EEVTPIDWG

-1041 SPTGPVKPG
+1041 SPTGSVKPG

-1097 WTVAPLANGDS
+1097 WTVAPLANGAS
-1108 ATLVIQATVNAGTA
+1108 AALVIKATVNAGTA

-1158 NPSSGTWGGTTW
+1158 NPGSGTWGGTTW

>member
-1 MIYIPKWRPVR
+1 MIYIPEWRHVR

-83 AKDDGAK
+83 ANDDGVK
-90 PAEPAKGDG
+90 PAEPAKDDG

-118 DEKPV
+118 DEKSV

-134 DPALKDGEEKGEPEE
+134 DPALKDGEEKGEPEV
-149 KDDGEEP
+149 KNDGEEP
-156 VKEEEKAQ
+156 VKEEENTGAAPKTPEEENG
-164 DEKSAPVV
+164 DEKAEEEKDVPAV
-172 SNADAFVAAVAALQM
+172 SDADAFVAAVAALQM
-187 PEDVKALTDEEC
+187 PEDVMALTDEEC

-206 NNLFVMYSQLSEED
+206 NDLFVMYLQLSEED
-220 LALPEVQAAAAA
+220 LALPTVQAAAAV
-232 LNAASAAL
+232 LNDAYAAL
-240 DACNTA
+240 DARNTA

-259 PLTLTV
+259 PLTLNV

-272 INGSTGEHTVGSYKA
+272 INGGTGEHTVGSYKA
-287 SKYIKRSDVGSDNS
+287 SKYIQRSDVGSDNS

-319 VIDVEVGNYKETW
+319 VIDIAVGNYKTTV

-343 SAATGSVTFG
+343 SAATGTITFG
-353 LSFNTAGGT
+353 MSFGTAGGVGT
-362 STYIHISGGK
+362 TIRISGAK
-372 DLPAPDVAAILNYDA
+372 DLPKPSPTPGPTPTPTPTPTPIPSSTPTPTPSTSPSPAPVVKATLNYDG
-387 NGGTGAPDSE
+387 NGAGVTNVPPSE
-397 SKPGPKGSSATFTVS
+397 SKDVEPNTFAEFTVS
-412 SITPTRDGYTFKGW
+412 STVPERAGYTFKGW
-426 NTKADGSGMEYKAGN
+426 NTEADGSGASYSAGATVKVFAGT
-441 SISVAY
+441 SE
-447 GSTTTLYAQWEETPG
+447 TLYAQWDE
-462 PSPDPG
+462 
-468 GDDDKQEATLVFGPN
+468 DKQEATLVFGPN

-521 EVKHWNT
+521 EFKHWNT

-534 DTYERGATINVPVG
+534 DMYERGATINVPVG

-586 VVTQNVARG
+586 VVTKNVARG
-595 ENAKFT
+595 EKAQFI
-601 VTSAEPTRDGYTFTG
+601 VTSDKPTRPGYTFAG
-616 WSDTADGAVAYTSGA
+616 WSIIPDAEVAYNPDSV
-631 IVEVEPGDSKTI
+631 VEVEAGAEMI
-643 YAVWVKN
+643 LYAVWVKN
-650 VKLEIIYV
+650 VKLEIIYN
-658 GNAPDAANV
+658 GNAADAENV
-667 PAADVKWVAPGESY
+667 PAADVEWVAPGESY

-713 QTTRLY
+713 QTTLLH

-731 KWEKATDEAALDFE
+731 KWE
-745 PNANGDTSVGNM
+745 P
-757 PSKMTDTVDKGTN
+757 
-770 AQFTVPTA
+770 
-778 PPTRA
+778 
-783 GYVFKHW
+783 
-790 NTAVDDSGDT
+790 
-800 RAPGSTIEV
+800 
-809 PAGTTTILYAQWATG
+809 
-824 MNTTLVYDANLGT
+824 
-837 GAPDAESKDVA
+837 
-848 GGTDGE
+848 
-854 FIVSDV
+854 
-860 EPTRYGYKFVGWT
+860 
-873 ENSDGSGQKYKNPD
+873 
-887 TIKIPAGQT
+887 
-896 KTIYAQWELELTQME
+896 
-911 VPVTLQV
+911 
-918 IFNGID
+918 
-924 SLPTDFAY
+924 
-932 SVTGADG
+932 
-939 NVALKGTLTKAGE
+939 
-952 VAGGTSHMYYYVTD
+952 
-966 GPVTLDVDRDYT
+966 
-978 FTFTQR
+978 
-984 GYQVDGY
+984 
-991 TWSGNVTET
+991 
-1000 LTGKVLPENRE
+1000 
-1011 NGLVLTI
+1011 
-1018 VNNYTKEEVTPIDWG
+1018 EEVTPVDWG

-1084 ATGAGSYSTRTCF
+1084 ATGAGSYSTLTGF
-1097 WTVAPLANGDS
+1097 WNVGALANGAS
-1108 ATLVIQATVNAGTA
+1108 AALVIKATVNAGTA

-1136 SAGNEDL
+1136 SSGNEAL

-1158 NPSSGTWGGTTW
+1158 NPGSGTWGGTTW

>member
-1 MIYIPKWRPVR
+1 
-12 RRGSILC
+12 
-19 AITQH
+19 
-24 GWKEI
+24 
-29 SSMKRTTKKTL
+29 MKRTTKKTL

-90 PAEPAKGDG
+90 PAEPAKDDG

-118 DEKPV
+118 DEKSV

-134 DPALKDGEEKGEPEE
+134 DPALKDGEEKGEPDV
-149 KDDGEEP
+149 KNDGEEP

-164 DEKSAPVV
+164 DEKNAPVV

-206 NNLFVMYSQLSEED
+206 NDLFVMYSKLSEED

-232 LNAASAAL
+232 LKAASAAL
-240 DACNTA
+240 DARNTA
-246 EVLLSATRANSSV
+246 EVLLSATRARTPYDSV
-259 PLTLTV
+259 PLNIEI
-265 SSYSAPF
+265 SSYGAPF
-272 INGSTGEHTVGSYKA
+272 ISGSSGEHSVYIYKMTKHIERTKA
-287 SKYIKRSDVGSDNS
+287 CSGDDVNA
-301 SGSATAR
+301 SGSIKAR
-308 FVGSNETGWTL
+308 FVGRNETGWTL
-319 VIDVEVGNYKETW
+319 VVDIVVGNYSETV

-343 SAATGSVTFG
+343 SKATGYITFG
-353 LSFNTAGGT
+353 MSWDTQRGNTEPV
-362 STYIHISGGK
+362 SISGGK
-372 DLPAPDVAAILNYDA
+372 DLPKPSPTPGPTPTPTPIPSSTPTPIPSSTPTPTPSTSPSPAPVVKATLNYDG

-397 SKPGPKGSSATFTVS
+397 SKSGPQGSSATFTVS
-412 SITPTRDGYTFKGW
+412 SITPTRENYTFKGW
-426 NTKADGSGMEYKAGN
+426 NTKADGSGTAYEAGKT
-441 SISVAY
+441 ISVAY

-462 PSPDPG
+462 PSPAPG

-521 EVKHWNT
+521 
-528 KDDDSG
+528 
-534 DTYERGATINVPVG
+534 
-548 TTGTLYAIW
+548 
-557 GDKNPDTDLLETKLI
+557 
-572 YDANAA
+572 
-578 DAVNVDPA
+578 
-586 VVTQNVARG
+586 
-595 ENAKFT
+595 
-601 VTSAEPTRDGYTFTG
+601 
-616 WSDTADGAVAYTSGA
+616 
-631 IVEVEPGDSKTI
+631 
-643 YAVWVKN
+643 
-650 VKLEIIYV
+650 
-658 GNAPDAANV
+658 
-667 PAADVKWVAPGESY
+667 
-681 TFTIANGPTR
+681 
-691 PGYRFVEW
+691 
-699 NTADNGTGD
+699 
-708 SIKPG
+708 
-713 QTTRLY
+713 
-719 AGETGYSKTYYA
+719 
-731 KWEKATDEAALDFE
+731 
-745 PNANGDTSVGNM
+745 
-757 PSKMTDTVDKGTN
+757 
-770 AQFTVPTA
+770 
-778 PPTRA
+778 
-783 GYVFKHW
+783 VFKHW
-790 NTAVDDSGDT
+790 NTAANDSGDT
-800 RAPGSTIEV
+800 REPGSMIEV
-809 PAGTTTILYAQWATG
+809 PAGTTTILYAQWVTG
-824 MNTTLVYDANLGT
+824 MNTTLMYDANHGT
-837 GAPDAESKDVA
+837 GAPNAESKDVA
-848 GGTDGE
+848 EGTDGE
-854 FIVSDV
+854 FIISDV
-860 EPTRYGYKFVGWT
+860 EPTRYGYKFAGWT
-873 ENSDGSGQKYKNPD
+873 ENSDGSGQKYQKDD

-911 VPVTLQV
+911 VPVKLQV
-918 IFNGID
+918 IFNGLD
-924 SLPTDFAY
+924 SLPSDFAY

-1018 VNNYTKEEVTPIDWG
+1018 VNNYTKEEVTPVDWG

-1158 NPSSGTWGGTTW
+1158 NPGSGTWGGTTW

>member
-1 MIYIPKWRPVR
+1 MIHIPEWRHVR

-50 LSIFPAAAFAEGAAA
+50 LSIFPAAAFAEGATA

-83 AKDDGAK
+83 ANDDGAK

-134 DPALKDGEEKGEPEE
+134 DPALNDGKEKGEPEV
-149 KDDGEEP
+149 KNDGEEP
-156 VKEEEKAQ
+156 VKEEENTGAAPKTPEEENG
-164 DEKSAPVV
+164 DEKAEEEKGVPAVSDAVRAFLAAASA
-172 SNADAFVAAVAALQM
+172 FTM
-187 PEDVKALTDEEC
+187 PEDVMALTDEEC

-206 NNLFVMYSQLSEED
+206 NDLFVMYLQLSEED
-220 LALPEVQAAAAA
+220 LALPEVQAAAAV

-372 DLPAPDVAAILNYDA
+372 DLPKPSPSPSPSPSPTPTPTPIPSSTPTPTPSTSPSPAPVVKATLNYDG
-387 NGGTGAPDSE
+387 NGAGVTNVPPSE
-397 SKPGPKGSSATFTVS
+397 SKDVEPNTFAEFTVS
-412 SITPTRDGYTFKGW
+412 STVPERAGYTFKGW
-426 NTKADGSGMEYKAGN
+426 NTKADGSGASYSAGATVKVFAGT
-441 SISVAY
+441 SE
-447 GSTTTLYAQWEETPG
+447 TLYAQWDE
-462 PSPDPG
+462 
-468 GDDDKQEATLVFGPN
+468 DKQEATLVFGPN

-521 EVKHWNT
+521 EFKHWNT

-557 GDKNPDTDLLETKLI
+557 GDKNLETDKDYAHLV
-572 YDANAA
+572 YDGNGGTDTVTNVPASATSDAGNVGTNHEFTVS
-578 DAVNVDPA
+578 DAVPV
-586 VVTQNVARG
+586 R
-595 ENAKFT
+595 E
-601 VTSAEPTRDGYTFTG
+601 GYTFKG
-616 WSDTADGAVAYTSGA
+616 WKDDSGKDYKA
-631 IVEVEPGDSKTI
+631 GNTIEVPYGETTTLK
-643 YAVWVKN
+643 AVWVKN

-681 TFTIANGPTR
+681 TFTIAEGPTR

-713 QTTRLY
+713 QTTLLH

-731 KWEKATDEAALDFE
+731 KWE
-745 PNANGDTSVGNM
+745 P
-757 PSKMTDTVDKGTN
+757 
-770 AQFTVPTA
+770 
-778 PPTRA
+778 
-783 GYVFKHW
+783 
-790 NTAVDDSGDT
+790 
-800 RAPGSTIEV
+800 
-809 PAGTTTILYAQWATG
+809 
-824 MNTTLVYDANLGT
+824 
-837 GAPDAESKDVA
+837 
-848 GGTDGE
+848 
-854 FIVSDV
+854 
-860 EPTRYGYKFVGWT
+860 
-873 ENSDGSGQKYKNPD
+873 
-887 TIKIPAGQT
+887 
-896 KTIYAQWELELTQME
+896 
-911 VPVTLQV
+911 
-918 IFNGID
+918 
-924 SLPTDFAY
+924 
-932 SVTGADG
+932 
-939 NVALKGTLTKAGE
+939 
-952 VAGGTSHMYYYVTD
+952 
-966 GPVTLDVDRDYT
+966 
-978 FTFTQR
+978 
-984 GYQVDGY
+984 
-991 TWSGNVTET
+991 
-1000 LTGKVLPENRE
+1000 
-1011 NGLVLTI
+1011 
-1018 VNNYTKEEVTPIDWG
+1018 EEVTPVDWG

-1122 DKTVIYNTASVLAA
+1122 DKTVIYNTARVLAA
-1136 SAGNEDL
+1136 SSGNEDL

-1158 NPSSGTWGGTTW
+1158 NPGSGTWGGTTW